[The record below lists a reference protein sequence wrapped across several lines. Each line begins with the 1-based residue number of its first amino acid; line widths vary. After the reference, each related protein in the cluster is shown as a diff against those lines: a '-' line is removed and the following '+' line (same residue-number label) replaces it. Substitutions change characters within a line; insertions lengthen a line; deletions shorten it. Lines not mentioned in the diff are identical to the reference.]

1 MENLLINDNQDIT
14 LTEKEVLEQAR
25 NSIRTIADNL
35 LKTKAYYNALAAN
48 AVMQYLKDKGLL
60 RGEIVNMHSS
70 SKMLVDFEIA
80 DIQLPNLYIDVRAVF
95 NENEIFIPKKH
106 FENKL
111 IPDIY
116 LIMKLDDDLTNGTL
130 LGFVEPAKINKQ
142 NQNDEY
148 YFVNKSILTP
158 PSKLAELIN
167 SLAMK
172 QQYVITESA
181 DLAIEKLIM
190 LYMDH
195 DIDDTKLEKLID
207 YLKNSVIAREKLV
220 EFENFERLSYMALQE
235 FKNLDVEN
243 NDFSKYLR
251 TLVATDEFAQFD
263 DKSDDLTELF
273 GAETTQPKGLFID
286 DAVPEEAVEDVSAE
300 EKTVVDEEDLPLTK
314 AVHDEIVHDEIVH
327 DEIPEAEP
335 AEEEIEAE
343 VFDDIE
349 ELAVPEEA
357 VEDVSAEEKTVV
369 DEEDLPLTKAVHDEI
384 VHDEI
389 VHDEIPEAEPAEE
402 EIEAEVFDDI
412 EELAVPEEN
421 SAQEVIEEHSEEAV
435 SEEDNTSV
443 LDEFDAFDAGDE
455 FDIPDELL
463 SDDEPETVEPA
474 EKTTGVTAEPENVQ
488 NIEEISPVVEETES
502 PVVEEAQEEIVV
514 SENIAENNE
523 PSVEPLDL
531 DALTVEPVID
541 EENIELPAV
550 DTAPEVN
557 AGPEVVEEHD
567 ETTITDEDIN
577 QNSENLTETLSSEDL
592 ELQLEEPAGENL
604 ETENIELE
612 PIEEITL
619 ETPENVTEDIITDSA
634 QEKEEPKEFDVAQAL
649 DLDTVNLDSDTVIG
663 LSEGIMD
670 VKDVE
675 DVQTTE
681 EPASEETLSADEL
694 DNIIFDTGDEP
705 QTSEPVVEDVSSPQ
719 EFEPVET
726 VTDEDVENAIAQ
738 SAAAE
743 DNKTGEEDKGH
754 SSDIDLL
761 MGMDNSS
768 DADNLSLEELLSM
781 ENDLSASEEPQG
793 AFHFADSDDED
804 EHAQKETKKTT
815 AASAEE
821 LEMLEADLDE
831 DPEAVIEDTTPT
843 IEDIE
848 GDEDLSNFA
857 FAVDSKSQGNS
868 KKILIPV
875 AALVTVLG
883 LAGAG
888 AWYFLSH
895 GKSAG
900 TTVDVDKIGTGS
912 SDIDL
917 NTTSPAPV
925 KDTLTA
931 DIPVK
936 GNVTPAA
943 APVKKA
949 EDKTKAPAAKTP
961 AAAVKTAGAQT
972 PAQPAEAAAP
982 EPLTIQKIKK
992 DFSQPNTYLS
1002 VSKIVWDV
1010 PEYLTYNDDFNTY
1023 LQTLGSTLK
1032 LNLSSDLLLISEN
1045 TVFDKVKV
1053 MIELKD
1059 SGKKYSAEIAEGCG
1073 TQVVDD
1079 LVLQSVKNTLNLLKP
1094 PVNSL
1099 ETADEQLFITIYL

>member
-1 MENLLINDNQDIT
+1 MENLLIADNQDIT
-14 LTEKEVLEQAR
+14 LTEKEVLEESQ
-25 NSIRTIADNL
+25 NSVRTIADNL

-95 NENEIFIPKKH
+95 DENEIFIPKKH

-111 IPDIY
+111 VPDIY

-158 PSKLAELIN
+158 PSKLTELIN
-167 SLAMK
+167 SFALM
-172 QQYVITESA
+172 QQYVISESA
-181 DLAIEKLIM
+181 ELVIEKLIM

-207 YLKNSVIAREKLV
+207 YLKNSVIAREKLI

-243 NDFSKYLR
+243 NDFSKYIR

-263 DKSDDLTELF
+263 DKSDDLSELF
-273 GAETTQPKGLFID
+273 GDETSQPKGLFVD
-286 DAVPEEAVEDVSAE
+286 DVVEAVPMDEPAVEEVPAE
-300 EKTVVDEEDLPLTK
+300 EKTIVDEEDLPLTK
-314 AVHDEIVHDEIVH
+314 AVHDEIAHDEVQ
-327 DEIPEAEP
+327 EP
-335 AEEEIEAE
+335 
-343 VFDDIE
+343 V
-349 ELAVPEEA
+349 
-357 VEDVSAEEKTVV
+357 
-369 DEEDLPLTKAVHDEI
+369 
-384 VHDEI
+384 
-389 VHDEIPEAEPAEE
+389 EE

-421 SAQEVIEEHSEEAV
+421 SAEVIEDTLEAAADSV
-435 SEEDNTSV
+435 SEEGDTSV
-443 LDEFDAFDAGDE
+443 FDEFDAFDAGDE

-463 SDDEPETVEPA
+463 AEEEQPAAVEETHD
-474 EKTTGVTAEPENVQ
+474 VTQEPENAPD
-488 NIEEISPVVEETES
+488 IEEISPVVD
-502 PVVEEAQEEIVV
+502 EAEVAADEVTEEIVSDETIASGETSV
-514 SENIAENNE
+514 ETLDPDTLIVEPAIEEENIELSAIDAEPATAIEEENIELSAIDAE
-523 PSVEPLDL
+523 PATAIE
-531 DALTVEPVID
+531 

-550 DTAPEVN
+550 ETEPEMTIEEEP
-557 AGPEVVEEHD
+557 ATEDIVEPD
-567 ETTITDEDIN
+567 ETVITDEDIN
-577 QNSENLTETLSSEDL
+577 QNSENLTESLNSEDL
-592 ELQLEEPAGENL
+592 ELQLDEPVSENL

-612 PIEEITL
+612 PIEEISL

-634 QEKEEPKEFDVAQAL
+634 HEKEEPKELDVAQAL

-675 DVQTTE
+675 DVQTG
-681 EPASEETLSADEL
+681 EPAPEETLSADEL
-694 DNIIFDTGDEP
+694 DNIVFDTENTEEEP
-705 QTSEPVVEDVSSPQ
+705 QTPEAPSEESVSAMQ

-738 SAAAE
+738 SQA
-743 DNKTGEEDKGH
+743 NEDKKEEH

-781 ENDLSASEEPQG
+781 ENDLSASDDPHS
-793 AFHFADSDDED
+793 AFHFSDSEDED
-804 EHAQKETKKTT
+804 EHGDAKNATKTV

-821 LEMLEADLDE
+821 LEMLAADLD
-831 DPEAVIEDTTPT
+831 DGPEAVIQDNTPKVEDT
-843 IEDIE
+843 ED
-848 GDEDLSNFA
+848 DEDLSNFA
-857 FAVDSKSQGNS
+857 FAVDSRAQGNNA

-895 GKSAG
+895 GKSAAG
-900 TTVDVDKIGTGS
+900 TGSIDVDNIGTGGA
-912 SDIDL
+912 DIDL
-917 NTTSPAPV
+917 NNVVTPENPPV
-925 KDTLTA
+925 A
-931 DIPVK
+931 DIK
-936 GNVTPAA
+936 LPAETA
-943 APVKKA
+943 AKPAVPQAKKA
-949 EDKTKAPAAKTP
+949 EDKKVPP
-961 AAAVKTAGAQT
+961 SAV
-972 PAQPAEAAAP
+972 PEAQPASTENNAEAAAP

-1045 TVFDKVKV
+1045 TVFNKVKV
-1053 MIELKD
+1053 KIELKD
-1059 SGKKYSAEIAEGCG
+1059 SGKKYSAELAEGCG

-1099 ETADEQLFITIYL
+1099 ETADEELFITIYL

>member
-1 MENLLINDNQDIT
+1 MENLLIADNQDIT
-14 LTEKEVLEQAR
+14 LTEKEVLEESQ
-25 NSIRTIADNL
+25 NSVRTIADNL

-95 NENEIFIPKKH
+95 DENEIFIPKKH

-111 IPDIY
+111 VPDIY

-158 PSKLAELIN
+158 PSKLTELIN
-167 SLAMK
+167 SFALM
-172 QQYVITESA
+172 QQYVISESA
-181 DLAIEKLIM
+181 ELVIEKLIM

-207 YLKNSVIAREKLV
+207 YLKNSVIAREKLI

-243 NDFSKYLR
+243 NDFSKYIR

-263 DKSDDLTELF
+263 DKSDDLSELF
-273 GAETTQPKGLFID
+273 GDETSQPKGLFVD
-286 DAVPEEAVEDVSAE
+286 DVVEAVPMDEPAVEEVPAE
-300 EKTVVDEEDLPLTK
+300 EKTIVDEEDLPLTK
-314 AVHDEIVHDEIVH
+314 AVHDEIAHDEVQ
-327 DEIPEAEP
+327 EP
-335 AEEEIEAE
+335 
-343 VFDDIE
+343 V
-349 ELAVPEEA
+349 
-357 VEDVSAEEKTVV
+357 
-369 DEEDLPLTKAVHDEI
+369 
-384 VHDEI
+384 
-389 VHDEIPEAEPAEE
+389 EE

-421 SAQEVIEEHSEEAV
+421 SAEVIEDTLEAAADSV
-435 SEEDNTSV
+435 SEEGDTSV
-443 LDEFDAFDAGDE
+443 FDEFDAFDAGDE

-463 SDDEPETVEPA
+463 AEEEQPAAVEETHD
-474 EKTTGVTAEPENVQ
+474 VTQEPENAPD
-488 NIEEISPVVEETES
+488 IEEISPVVD
-502 PVVEEAQEEIVV
+502 EAEVAADEVTEEIVSDETIASGETSV
-514 SENIAENNE
+514 ETLDPDTLIVEPAIEEENIELSAIDAEPATAIEEENIELSAIDAE
-523 PSVEPLDL
+523 PATAIEEENIELSAIDAEP
-531 DALTVEPVID
+531 ATAIE

-550 DTAPEVN
+550 ETEPEMTIEEEP
-557 AGPEVVEEHD
+557 ATEDIVEPD
-567 ETTITDEDIN
+567 ETVITDEDIN
-577 QNSENLTETLSSEDL
+577 QNSENLTESLNSEDL
-592 ELQLEEPAGENL
+592 ELQLDEPVSENL

-612 PIEEITL
+612 PIEEISL

-634 QEKEEPKEFDVAQAL
+634 HEKEEPKELDVAQAL

-675 DVQTTE
+675 DVQTG
-681 EPASEETLSADEL
+681 EPAPEETLSADEL
-694 DNIIFDTGDEP
+694 DNIVFDTENTEEEP
-705 QTSEPVVEDVSSPQ
+705 QTPEAPSEESVSAMQ

-738 SAAAE
+738 SQA
-743 DNKTGEEDKGH
+743 NEDKKEEH

-781 ENDLSASEEPQG
+781 ENDLSASDDPHS
-793 AFHFADSDDED
+793 AFHFSDSEDED
-804 EHAQKETKKTT
+804 EHGDAKNATKTV

-821 LEMLEADLDE
+821 LEMLAADLD
-831 DPEAVIEDTTPT
+831 DGPEAVIQDNTPKVEDT
-843 IEDIE
+843 ED
-848 GDEDLSNFA
+848 DEDLSNFA
-857 FAVDSKSQGNS
+857 FAVDSRAQGNNA

-895 GKSAG
+895 GKSAAG
-900 TTVDVDKIGTGS
+900 TGSIDVDNIGTGGA
-912 SDIDL
+912 DIDL
-917 NTTSPAPV
+917 NNVVTPENPPV
-925 KDTLTA
+925 A
-931 DIPVK
+931 DIK
-936 GNVTPAA
+936 LPAETA
-943 APVKKA
+943 AKPAVPQAKKA
-949 EDKTKAPAAKTP
+949 EDKKVPP
-961 AAAVKTAGAQT
+961 SAV
-972 PAQPAEAAAP
+972 PEAQPASTENNAEAAAP

-1045 TVFDKVKV
+1045 TVFNKVKV
-1053 MIELKD
+1053 KIELKD
-1059 SGKKYSAEIAEGCG
+1059 SGKKYSAELAEGCG

-1099 ETADEQLFITIYL
+1099 ETADEELFITIYL

>member
-1 MENLLINDNQDIT
+1 MENLLIADNQDIT
-14 LTEKEVLEQAR
+14 LTEKEVLEESQ
-25 NSIRTIADNL
+25 NSVRTIADNL

-95 NENEIFIPKKH
+95 DENEIFIPKKH

-130 LGFVEPAKINKQ
+130 LGFVEPAKINKK

-158 PSKLAELIN
+158 PSKLTELIN
-167 SLAMK
+167 SFALK
-172 QQYVITESA
+172 QQYVISESA
-181 DLAIEKLIM
+181 ELVIEKLIM

-207 YLKNSVIAREKLV
+207 YLKNSVIAREKLI

-243 NDFSKYLR
+243 NDFSKYIR

-263 DKSDDLTELF
+263 DKSDDLSELF
-273 GAETTQPKGLFID
+273 GDETSQPKGLFVD
-286 DAVPEEAVEDVSAE
+286 DVVEAVPMDEPAVEEVPAE
-300 EKTVVDEEDLPLTK
+300 EKTIVDEEDLPLTK
-314 AVHDEIVHDEIVH
+314 AVHDEIAHDEVQ
-327 DEIPEAEP
+327 EP
-335 AEEEIEAE
+335 
-343 VFDDIE
+343 V
-349 ELAVPEEA
+349 
-357 VEDVSAEEKTVV
+357 
-369 DEEDLPLTKAVHDEI
+369 
-384 VHDEI
+384 
-389 VHDEIPEAEPAEE
+389 EE

-421 SAQEVIEEHSEEAV
+421 SAEVIEDTLEAAADSV
-435 SEEDNTSV
+435 SEEGDTSV
-443 LDEFDAFDAGDE
+443 FDEFDAFEAGDE

-463 SDDEPETVEPA
+463 AEEEQPAAVEETHD
-474 EKTTGVTAEPENVQ
+474 VTQEPENAPD
-488 NIEEISPVVEETES
+488 IEEISPVVD
-502 PVVEEAQEEIVV
+502 EAEVAADEVTEEIV
-514 SENIAENNE
+514 SDETIASGET
-523 PSVEPLDL
+523 SVETLDPDTL
-531 DALTVEPVID
+531 IVEPAIE
-541 EENIELPAV
+541 EENIELSAIDAEPA
-550 DTAPEVN
+550 TAIEEENIELSAIDAEPATAIEEENIELSAVETEPEMTIEEEP
-557 AGPEVVEEHD
+557 ATEDIVEPD
-567 ETTITDEDIN
+567 ETVITDEDIN
-577 QNSENLTETLSSEDL
+577 QNSENLTESLNSEDL
-592 ELQLEEPAGENL
+592 ELQLDEPVSENL

-612 PIEEITL
+612 PIEEISL

-634 QEKEEPKEFDVAQAL
+634 HEKEEPKELDVARAL

-675 DVQTTE
+675 DVQTG
-681 EPASEETLSADEL
+681 EPAPEETLSADEL
-694 DNIIFDTGDEP
+694 DNIVFDTENTEEEP
-705 QTSEPVVEDVSSPQ
+705 QTPEAPSEESVSAMQ

-738 SAAAE
+738 SQA
-743 DNKTGEEDKGH
+743 NEDKKEEH

-781 ENDLSASEEPQG
+781 ENDLSASDDPHS
-793 AFHFADSDDED
+793 AFHFSDSEDED
-804 EHAQKETKKTT
+804 EHGDAKNATKTV

-821 LEMLEADLDE
+821 LEMLAADLD
-831 DPEAVIEDTTPT
+831 DGPEAVIQDNTPKVEDT
-843 IEDIE
+843 ED
-848 GDEDLSNFA
+848 DEDLSNFA
-857 FAVDSKSQGNS
+857 FAVDSRAQGNNA

-895 GKSAG
+895 GKSVAG
-900 TTVDVDKIGTGS
+900 TGSIDVDNIGTGGA
-912 SDIDL
+912 DIDL
-917 NTTSPAPV
+917 NNVVTPENPPV
-925 KDTLTA
+925 A
-931 DIPVK
+931 DIK
-936 GNVTPAA
+936 LPAETA
-943 APVKKA
+943 AKPAVPQAKKA
-949 EDKTKAPAAKTP
+949 EDKKVPP
-961 AAAVKTAGAQT
+961 SAV
-972 PAQPAEAAAP
+972 PEAQPASTENNAEAAAP

-1045 TVFDKVKV
+1045 TVFNKVKV
-1053 MIELKD
+1053 KIELKD
-1059 SGKKYSAEIAEGCG
+1059 SGKKYSAELAEGCG

-1099 ETADEQLFITIYL
+1099 ETADEELFITIYL

>member
-314 AVHDEIVHDEIVH
+314 AVHDEIVHDEI
-327 DEIPEAEP
+327 
-335 AEEEIEAE
+335 
-343 VFDDIE
+343 
-349 ELAVPEEA
+349 
-357 VEDVSAEEKTVV
+357 
-369 DEEDLPLTKAVHDEI
+369 
-384 VHDEI
+384 
-389 VHDEIPEAEPAEE
+389 PEAEPAEE

-523 PSVEPLDL
+523 PSVAPLDL

-761 MGMDNSS
+761 VGMDNSS

-821 LEMLEADLDE
+821 LEMLAADLDE
-831 DPEAVIEDTTPT
+831 DPEAVIDDTTPT

>member
-1 MENLLINDNQDIT
+1 MENLLIADNQDIT
-14 LTEKEVLEQAR
+14 LTEKEVLEESQ
-25 NSIRTIADNL
+25 NSVRTIADNL

-95 NENEIFIPKKH
+95 DENEIFIPKKH

-130 LGFVEPAKINKQ
+130 LGFVEPAKINKK

-158 PSKLAELIN
+158 PSKLTELIN
-167 SLAMK
+167 SFALK
-172 QQYVITESA
+172 QQYVISESA
-181 DLAIEKLIM
+181 ELVIEKLIM

-207 YLKNSVIAREKLV
+207 YLKNSVIAREKLI

-243 NDFSKYLR
+243 NDFSKYIR

-263 DKSDDLTELF
+263 DKSDDLSELF
-273 GAETTQPKGLFID
+273 GDETSQPKGLFVD
-286 DAVPEEAVEDVSAE
+286 DVVEAVPMDEPAVEEVPAE
-300 EKTVVDEEDLPLTK
+300 EKTIVDEEDLPLTK
-314 AVHDEIVHDEIVH
+314 AVHDEIAHDEVQ
-327 DEIPEAEP
+327 EP
-335 AEEEIEAE
+335 
-343 VFDDIE
+343 V
-349 ELAVPEEA
+349 
-357 VEDVSAEEKTVV
+357 
-369 DEEDLPLTKAVHDEI
+369 
-384 VHDEI
+384 
-389 VHDEIPEAEPAEE
+389 EE

-421 SAQEVIEEHSEEAV
+421 SAEVIEDTLEAAADSV
-435 SEEDNTSV
+435 SEEGDTSV
-443 LDEFDAFDAGDE
+443 FDEFDAFEAGDE

-463 SDDEPETVEPA
+463 AEEEQPAAVEETHD
-474 EKTTGVTAEPENVQ
+474 VTQEPENAPD
-488 NIEEISPVVEETES
+488 IEEISPVVD
-502 PVVEEAQEEIVV
+502 EAEVAADEVTEEIVSDETIASGETSV
-514 SENIAENNE
+514 ETLDPDTLIVEPAIEEENIELSAIDAEPATAIE
-523 PSVEPLDL
+523 
-531 DALTVEPVID
+531 

-550 DTAPEVN
+550 ETEPEMTIEEEP
-557 AGPEVVEEHD
+557 ATEDIVEPD
-567 ETTITDEDIN
+567 ETVITDEDIN
-577 QNSENLTETLSSEDL
+577 QNSENLTESLNSEDL
-592 ELQLEEPAGENL
+592 ELQLDEPVSENL

-612 PIEEITL
+612 PIEEISL

-634 QEKEEPKEFDVAQAL
+634 HEKEEPKELDVAQAL

-675 DVQTTE
+675 DVQTG
-681 EPASEETLSADEL
+681 EPAPEETLSADEL
-694 DNIIFDTGDEP
+694 DNIVFDTENTEEEP
-705 QTSEPVVEDVSSPQ
+705 QTPEAPSEESVSAMQ

-738 SAAAE
+738 SQA
-743 DNKTGEEDKGH
+743 NEDKKEEH

-781 ENDLSASEEPQG
+781 ENDLSASDDPHS
-793 AFHFADSDDED
+793 AFHFSDSEDED
-804 EHAQKETKKTT
+804 EHGDAKNATKTV

-821 LEMLEADLDE
+821 LEMLAADLD
-831 DPEAVIEDTTPT
+831 DGPEAVIQDNTPKVEDT
-843 IEDIE
+843 ED
-848 GDEDLSNFA
+848 DEDLSNFA
-857 FAVDSKSQGNS
+857 FAVDSRAQGNNA

-895 GKSAG
+895 GKSAAG
-900 TTVDVDKIGTGS
+900 TGSIDVDNIGTGGA
-912 SDIDL
+912 DIDL
-917 NTTSPAPV
+917 NNVVTPENPPV
-925 KDTLTA
+925 A
-931 DIPVK
+931 DIK
-936 GNVTPAA
+936 LPAETA
-943 APVKKA
+943 AKPAVPQAKKA
-949 EDKTKAPAAKTP
+949 EDKKVPP
-961 AAAVKTAGAQT
+961 SAV
-972 PAQPAEAAAP
+972 PEAQPASTENNAEAAAP

-1045 TVFDKVKV
+1045 TVFNKVKV
-1053 MIELKD
+1053 KIELKD
-1059 SGKKYSAEIAEGCG
+1059 SGKKYSAELAEGCG

-1099 ETADEQLFITIYL
+1099 ETADEELFITIYL

>member
-1 MENLLINDNQDIT
+1 MENLLIADNQDIT
-14 LTEKEVLEQAR
+14 LTEKEVLEESQ
-25 NSIRTIADNL
+25 NSVRTIADNL

-95 NENEIFIPKKH
+95 DENEIFIPKKH

-111 IPDIY
+111 VPDIY

-158 PSKLAELIN
+158 PSKLTELIN
-167 SLAMK
+167 SFALK
-172 QQYVITESA
+172 QQYVISESA
-181 DLAIEKLIM
+181 ELAIEKLIM

-207 YLKNSVIAREKLV
+207 YLKNSVIAREKLI

-243 NDFSKYLR
+243 NDFSKYIR

-263 DKSDDLTELF
+263 DKSDDLSELF
-273 GAETTQPKGLFID
+273 GDETSQPKGLFVD
-286 DAVPEEAVEDVSAE
+286 DVVEAVPMDEPAVEEVPAE
-300 EKTVVDEEDLPLTK
+300 EKTIVDEEDLPLTK
-314 AVHDEIVHDEIVH
+314 AVHDEIAHDEVQ
-327 DEIPEAEP
+327 EP
-335 AEEEIEAE
+335 
-343 VFDDIE
+343 V
-349 ELAVPEEA
+349 
-357 VEDVSAEEKTVV
+357 
-369 DEEDLPLTKAVHDEI
+369 
-384 VHDEI
+384 
-389 VHDEIPEAEPAEE
+389 EE

-421 SAQEVIEEHSEEAV
+421 SAEVIEDTLEAAADSV
-435 SEEDNTSV
+435 SEEGDTSV
-443 LDEFDAFDAGDE
+443 LDEFDAFEAGDE

-463 SDDEPETVEPA
+463 AEEEQPAAVEETHD
-474 EKTTGVTAEPENVQ
+474 VTQEPENAPD
-488 NIEEISPVVEETES
+488 IEEISPVVD
-502 PVVEEAQEEIVV
+502 EAEVAADEVTEEIVSDETIASGETSV
-514 SENIAENNE
+514 ETLDPDTLIVEPAIEEENIELSAIDAEPAMAIE
-523 PSVEPLDL
+523 
-531 DALTVEPVID
+531 

-550 DTAPEVN
+550 ETEPEMTIEEEP
-557 AGPEVVEEHD
+557 ATEDIVEPD
-567 ETTITDEDIN
+567 ETVITDEDIN
-577 QNSENLTETLSSEDL
+577 QNSENLTESLNSEDL
-592 ELQLEEPAGENL
+592 ELQLDEPVSENL

-612 PIEEITL
+612 PIEEISL

-634 QEKEEPKEFDVAQAL
+634 HEKEEPKELDVAQAL

-675 DVQTTE
+675 DVQTG
-681 EPASEETLSADEL
+681 EPAPEETLSADEL
-694 DNIIFDTGDEP
+694 DNIVFDTENTEEEP
-705 QTSEPVVEDVSSPQ
+705 QTPEAPSEESVSAMQ

-738 SAAAE
+738 SQA
-743 DNKTGEEDKGH
+743 NEDKKEEH

-781 ENDLSASEEPQG
+781 ENDLSASDDPHS
-793 AFHFADSDDED
+793 AFHFSDSEDED
-804 EHAQKETKKTT
+804 EHGDAKNATKTV

-821 LEMLEADLDE
+821 LEMLAADLDD
-831 DPEAVIEDTTPT
+831 DPEAVIQDNTPKVEDT
-843 IEDIE
+843 ED
-848 GDEDLSNFA
+848 DEDLSNFA
-857 FAVDSKSQGNS
+857 FAVDSRAQGNNA

-895 GKSAG
+895 GKSAAG
-900 TTVDVDKIGTGS
+900 TGSIDVDNIGTGGA
-912 SDIDL
+912 DIDL
-917 NTTSPAPV
+917 NNVVTPENPPV
-925 KDTLTA
+925 A
-931 DIPVK
+931 DIK
-936 GNVTPAA
+936 LPAETA
-943 APVKKA
+943 AKPAVPQAKKA
-949 EDKTKAPAAKTP
+949 EDKKVPP
-961 AAAVKTAGAQT
+961 SAV
-972 PAQPAEAAAP
+972 PEAQPASTENNAEAAAP

-1045 TVFDKVKV
+1045 TVFNKVKV
-1053 MIELKD
+1053 KIELKD
-1059 SGKKYSAEIAEGCG
+1059 SGKKYSAELAEGCG

-1099 ETADEQLFITIYL
+1099 ETADEELFITIYL

>member
-1 MENLLINDNQDIT
+1 MENLLIADNQDIT
-14 LTEKEVLEQAR
+14 LTEKEVLEESQ
-25 NSIRTIADNL
+25 NSVRTIADNL

-95 NENEIFIPKKH
+95 DENEIFIPKKH

-111 IPDIY
+111 VPDIY

-158 PSKLAELIN
+158 PSKLTELIN
-167 SLAMK
+167 SFALK
-172 QQYVITESA
+172 QQYVISESA
-181 DLAIEKLIM
+181 ELVIEKLIM

-207 YLKNSVIAREKLV
+207 YLKNSVIAREKLI

-243 NDFSKYLR
+243 NDFSKYIR

-263 DKSDDLTELF
+263 DKSDDLSELF
-273 GAETTQPKGLFID
+273 GDETSQPKGLFVD
-286 DAVPEEAVEDVSAE
+286 DVVEAVPMDEPAVEEVPAE
-300 EKTVVDEEDLPLTK
+300 EKTIVDEEDLPLTK
-314 AVHDEIVHDEIVH
+314 AVHDEIAHDEVQ
-327 DEIPEAEP
+327 EP
-335 AEEEIEAE
+335 
-343 VFDDIE
+343 V
-349 ELAVPEEA
+349 
-357 VEDVSAEEKTVV
+357 
-369 DEEDLPLTKAVHDEI
+369 
-384 VHDEI
+384 
-389 VHDEIPEAEPAEE
+389 EE

-421 SAQEVIEEHSEEAV
+421 SAEVIEDTLEAAADSV
-435 SEEDNTSV
+435 SEEGDTSV
-443 LDEFDAFDAGDE
+443 LDEFDAFEAGDE

-463 SDDEPETVEPA
+463 AEEEQPAAVEETHD
-474 EKTTGVTAEPENVQ
+474 VTQEPENAPD
-488 NIEEISPVVEETES
+488 IEEISPVVD
-502 PVVEEAQEEIVV
+502 EAEVAADEVTEEIVSDETIASGETSV
-514 SENIAENNE
+514 ETLDPDTLIVEPAIEEENIELSAIDAEPAMAIE
-523 PSVEPLDL
+523 
-531 DALTVEPVID
+531 

-550 DTAPEVN
+550 ETEPEMTIEEEP
-557 AGPEVVEEHD
+557 ATEDIVEPD
-567 ETTITDEDIN
+567 ETVITDEDIN
-577 QNSENLTETLSSEDL
+577 QNSENLTESLNSEDL
-592 ELQLEEPAGENL
+592 ELQLDEPVSENL

-612 PIEEITL
+612 PIEEISL

-634 QEKEEPKEFDVAQAL
+634 HEKEEPKELDVAQAL

-675 DVQTTE
+675 DVQTG
-681 EPASEETLSADEL
+681 EPAPEETLSADEL
-694 DNIIFDTGDEP
+694 DNIVFDTENTEEEP
-705 QTSEPVVEDVSSPQ
+705 QTPEAPSEESVSAMQ

-738 SAAAE
+738 SQA
-743 DNKTGEEDKGH
+743 NEDKKEEH

-781 ENDLSASEEPQG
+781 ENDLSASDDPHS
-793 AFHFADSDDED
+793 AFHFSDSEDED
-804 EHAQKETKKTT
+804 EHGDAKNATKTV

-821 LEMLEADLDE
+821 LEMLAADLD
-831 DPEAVIEDTTPT
+831 DGPEAVIQDNTPKVEDT
-843 IEDIE
+843 ED
-848 GDEDLSNFA
+848 DEDLSNFA
-857 FAVDSKSQGNS
+857 FAVDSRAQGNNA

-895 GKSAG
+895 GKSAAG
-900 TTVDVDKIGTGS
+900 TGSIDVDNIGTGGA
-912 SDIDL
+912 DIDL
-917 NTTSPAPV
+917 NNVVTPENPPV
-925 KDTLTA
+925 A
-931 DIPVK
+931 DIK
-936 GNVTPAA
+936 LPAETA
-943 APVKKA
+943 AKPAVPQAKKA
-949 EDKTKAPAAKTP
+949 EDKKVPP
-961 AAAVKTAGAQT
+961 SAV
-972 PAQPAEAAAP
+972 PEAQPASTENNAEAAAP

-1045 TVFDKVKV
+1045 TVFNKVKV
-1053 MIELKD
+1053 KIELKD
-1059 SGKKYSAEIAEGCG
+1059 SGKKYSAELAEGCG

-1099 ETADEQLFITIYL
+1099 ETADEELFITIYL

>member
-1 MENLLINDNQDIT
+1 MENLLIADNQDIT
-14 LTEKEVLEQAR
+14 LTEKEVLEESQ
-25 NSIRTIADNL
+25 NSVRTIADNL

-95 NENEIFIPKKH
+95 DENEIFIPKKH

-111 IPDIY
+111 VPDIY

-158 PSKLAELIN
+158 PSKLTELIN
-167 SLAMK
+167 SFALK
-172 QQYVITESA
+172 QQYVISESA
-181 DLAIEKLIM
+181 ELAIEKLIM

-207 YLKNSVIAREKLV
+207 YLKNSVIAREKLI

-243 NDFSKYLR
+243 NDFSKYIR

-263 DKSDDLTELF
+263 DKSDDLSELF
-273 GAETTQPKGLFID
+273 GDETSQPKGLFVD
-286 DAVPEEAVEDVSAE
+286 DVVEAVPMDEPAVEEVPAE
-300 EKTVVDEEDLPLTK
+300 EKTIVDEEDLPLTK
-314 AVHDEIVHDEIVH
+314 AVHDEIAHDEVQ
-327 DEIPEAEP
+327 EP
-335 AEEEIEAE
+335 VEEEIEAE

-349 ELAVPEEA
+349 ELTVPE
-357 VEDVSAEEKTVV
+357 D
-369 DEEDLPLTKAVHDEI
+369 
-384 VHDEI
+384 
-389 VHDEIPEAEPAEE
+389 
-402 EIEAEVFDDI
+402 
-412 EELAVPEEN
+412 N
-421 SAQEVIEEHSEEAV
+421 SAEVIEDTLEAAADSV
-435 SEEDNTSV
+435 SEEGDTSV
-443 LDEFDAFDAGDE
+443 LDEFDAFEAGDE

-463 SDDEPETVEPA
+463 AEEEQPAAVEETHD
-474 EKTTGVTAEPENVQ
+474 VTQEPENAPD
-488 NIEEISPVVEETES
+488 IEEISPVVD
-502 PVVEEAQEEIVV
+502 EAEVAADEVTEEIVSDETIASGETSV
-514 SENIAENNE
+514 ETLDPDTLIVEPAIEEENIELSAIDAEPATAIEEENIELSAIDAE
-523 PSVEPLDL
+523 PATAIE
-531 DALTVEPVID
+531 

-550 DTAPEVN
+550 ETEPEMTIEEEP
-557 AGPEVVEEHD
+557 ATEDIVEPD
-567 ETTITDEDIN
+567 ETVITDEDIN
-577 QNSENLTETLSSEDL
+577 QNSENLTESLNSEDL
-592 ELQLEEPAGENL
+592 ELQLDEPVSENL

-612 PIEEITL
+612 PIEEISL

-634 QEKEEPKEFDVAQAL
+634 HEKEEPKELDVAQAL

-675 DVQTTE
+675 DVQTG
-681 EPASEETLSADEL
+681 EPAPEETLSADEL
-694 DNIIFDTGDEP
+694 DNIVFDTENTEEEP
-705 QTSEPVVEDVSSPQ
+705 QTPEAPSEESVSAMQ

-738 SAAAE
+738 SQA
-743 DNKTGEEDKGH
+743 NEDKKEEH

-781 ENDLSASEEPQG
+781 ENDLSASDDPHS
-793 AFHFADSDDED
+793 AFHFSDSEDED
-804 EHAQKETKKTT
+804 EHGDAKNATKTV

-821 LEMLEADLDE
+821 LEMLAADLD
-831 DPEAVIEDTTPT
+831 DGPEAVIQDNTPKVEDT
-843 IEDIE
+843 ED
-848 GDEDLSNFA
+848 DEDLSNFA
-857 FAVDSKSQGNS
+857 FAVDSRAQGNNA
-868 KKILIPV
+868 KKMLIPV

-895 GKSAG
+895 GKSAAG
-900 TTVDVDKIGTGS
+900 TGSIDVDNIGTGGA
-912 SDIDL
+912 DIDL
-917 NTTSPAPV
+917 NNVVTPENPPV
-925 KDTLTA
+925 A
-931 DIPVK
+931 DIK
-936 GNVTPAA
+936 LPAETA
-943 APVKKA
+943 AKPAVPQAKKA
-949 EDKTKAPAAKTP
+949 EDKKVPP
-961 AAAVKTAGAQT
+961 SAV
-972 PAQPAEAAAP
+972 PEAQPASTENNAEAAAP

-1045 TVFDKVKV
+1045 TVFNKVKV
-1053 MIELKD
+1053 KIELKD
-1059 SGKKYSAEIAEGCG
+1059 SGKKYSAELAEGCG

-1099 ETADEQLFITIYL
+1099 ETADEELFITIYL

>member
-314 AVHDEIVHDEIVH
+314 AVHDEI
-327 DEIPEAEP
+327 
-335 AEEEIEAE
+335 
-343 VFDDIE
+343 
-349 ELAVPEEA
+349 
-357 VEDVSAEEKTVV
+357 
-369 DEEDLPLTKAVHDEI
+369 VHDEI

-821 LEMLEADLDE
+821 LEMLAADLDE

>member
-1 MENLLINDNQDIT
+1 MENLLIADNQDIT
-14 LTEKEVLEQAR
+14 LTEKEVLEESQ
-25 NSIRTIADNL
+25 NSVRTIADNL

-95 NENEIFIPKKH
+95 DENEIFIPKKH

-111 IPDIY
+111 VPDIY

-158 PSKLAELIN
+158 PSKLTELIN
-167 SLAMK
+167 SFALK
-172 QQYVITESA
+172 QQYVISESA
-181 DLAIEKLIM
+181 ELAIEKLIM

-207 YLKNSVIAREKLV
+207 YLKNSVIAREKLI

-243 NDFSKYLR
+243 NDFSKYIR

-263 DKSDDLTELF
+263 DKSDDLSELF
-273 GAETTQPKGLFID
+273 GDETSQPKGLFVD
-286 DAVPEEAVEDVSAE
+286 DVVEAVPMDEPAVEEVPAE
-300 EKTVVDEEDLPLTK
+300 EKTIVDEEDLPLTK
-314 AVHDEIVHDEIVH
+314 AVHDEIAHDEVQ
-327 DEIPEAEP
+327 EP
-335 AEEEIEAE
+335 
-343 VFDDIE
+343 V
-349 ELAVPEEA
+349 
-357 VEDVSAEEKTVV
+357 
-369 DEEDLPLTKAVHDEI
+369 
-384 VHDEI
+384 
-389 VHDEIPEAEPAEE
+389 EE

-421 SAQEVIEEHSEEAV
+421 SAEVIEDTLEAAADSV
-435 SEEDNTSV
+435 SEEGDTSV
-443 LDEFDAFDAGDE
+443 LDEFDAFEAGDE

-463 SDDEPETVEPA
+463 AEEEQPAAVEETHD
-474 EKTTGVTAEPENVQ
+474 VTQEPENAPD
-488 NIEEISPVVEETES
+488 IEEISPVVD
-502 PVVEEAQEEIVV
+502 EAEVAADEVTEEIVSDETIASGETSV
-514 SENIAENNE
+514 ETLDPDTLIVEPAIEEENIELSAIDAEPAMAIE
-523 PSVEPLDL
+523 
-531 DALTVEPVID
+531 

-550 DTAPEVN
+550 ETEPEMTIEEEP
-557 AGPEVVEEHD
+557 ATEDIVEPD
-567 ETTITDEDIN
+567 ETVITDEDIN
-577 QNSENLTETLSSEDL
+577 QNSENLTESLNSEDL
-592 ELQLEEPAGENL
+592 ELQLDEPVSENL

-612 PIEEITL
+612 PIEEISL

-634 QEKEEPKEFDVAQAL
+634 HEKEEPKELDVAQAL

-675 DVQTTE
+675 DVQTG
-681 EPASEETLSADEL
+681 EPAPEETLSADEL
-694 DNIIFDTGDEP
+694 DNIVFDTENTEEEP
-705 QTSEPVVEDVSSPQ
+705 QTPEAPSEESVSAMQ

-738 SAAAE
+738 SQA
-743 DNKTGEEDKGH
+743 NEDKKEEH

-781 ENDLSASEEPQG
+781 ENDLSASDDPHS
-793 AFHFADSDDED
+793 AFHFSDSEDED
-804 EHAQKETKKTT
+804 EHGDAKNATKTV

-821 LEMLEADLDE
+821 LEMLAADLD
-831 DPEAVIEDTTPT
+831 DGPEAVIQDNTPKVEDT
-843 IEDIE
+843 ED
-848 GDEDLSNFA
+848 DEDLSNFA
-857 FAVDSKSQGNS
+857 FAVDSRAQGNNA

-895 GKSAG
+895 GKSAAG
-900 TTVDVDKIGTGS
+900 TGSIDVDNIGTGGA
-912 SDIDL
+912 DIDL
-917 NTTSPAPV
+917 NNVVTPENPPV
-925 KDTLTA
+925 A
-931 DIPVK
+931 DIK
-936 GNVTPAA
+936 LPAETA
-943 APVKKA
+943 AKPAVPQAKKA
-949 EDKTKAPAAKTP
+949 EDKKVPP
-961 AAAVKTAGAQT
+961 SAV
-972 PAQPAEAAAP
+972 PEAQPASTENNAEAAAP

-1045 TVFDKVKV
+1045 TVFNKVKV
-1053 MIELKD
+1053 KIELKD
-1059 SGKKYSAEIAEGCG
+1059 SGKKYSAELAEGCG

-1099 ETADEQLFITIYL
+1099 ETADEELFITIYL

>member
-1 MENLLINDNQDIT
+1 MENLLIADNQDIT
-14 LTEKEVLEQAR
+14 LTEKEVLEESQ
-25 NSIRTIADNL
+25 NSVRTIADNL

-95 NENEIFIPKKH
+95 DENEIFIPKKH

-111 IPDIY
+111 VPDIY

-158 PSKLAELIN
+158 PSKLTELIN
-167 SLAMK
+167 SFALK
-172 QQYVITESA
+172 QQYVISESA
-181 DLAIEKLIM
+181 ELAIEKLIM

-207 YLKNSVIAREKLV
+207 YLKNSVIAREKLI

-243 NDFSKYLR
+243 NDFSKYIR

-263 DKSDDLTELF
+263 DKSDDLSELF
-273 GAETTQPKGLFID
+273 GDETSQPKGLFVD
-286 DAVPEEAVEDVSAE
+286 DSVEPVPLEEPVVEETPS
-300 EKTVVDEEDLPLTK
+300 EEDLPLTK
-314 AVHDEIVHDEIVH
+314 AVHDEIVSE
-327 DEIPEAEP
+327 EKTEP
-335 AEEEIEAE
+335 VEEEIEAE

-349 ELAVPEEA
+349 EL
-357 VEDVSAEEKTVV
+357 T
-369 DEEDLPLTKAVHDEI
+369 
-384 VHDEI
+384 
-389 VHDEIPEAEPAEE
+389 
-402 EIEAEVFDDI
+402 
-412 EELAVPEEN
+412 VPEEN
-421 SAQEVIEEHSEEAV
+421 SAEVIEDTLEEAAAD
-435 SEEDNTSV
+435 SLPEAENTSV

-463 SDDEPETVEPA
+463 AEEEPAAVDETSEVAQEPEFAPD
-474 EKTTGVTAEPENVQ
+474 TG
-488 NIEEISPVVEETES
+488 ES
-502 PVVEEAQEEIVV
+502 LPVVEEAELPAEDVHDEGEEILD
-514 SENIAENNE
+514 ENKE
-523 PSVEPLDL
+523 PVEETLEPE
-531 DALTVEPVID
+531 ALTVEPAVEEENIELSAID
-541 EENIELPAV
+541 VESVSSIEEENIELP
-550 DTAPEVN
+550 
-557 AGPEVVEEHD
+557 VVEIEPEMTIEEESVTEDIVEPD
-567 ETTITDEDIN
+567 ETVITDEDIN
-577 QNSENLTETLSSEDL
+577 QNSENLTEALNSEDL
-592 ELQLEEPAGENL
+592 ELQLDEPAGENL

-612 PIEEITL
+612 PIEEISL
-619 ETPENVTEDIITDSA
+619 DTPENVTEDIIADSA
-634 QEKEEPKEFDVAQAL
+634 QEKEEPKELDVAQAL

-681 EPASEETLSADEL
+681 PAPEETLSADEL
-694 DNIIFDTGDEP
+694 DNIVFDTENTEEEP
-705 QTSEPVVEDVSSPQ
+705 QTPEPAVEETTSSTQ

-738 SAAAE
+738 SQA
-743 DNKTGEEDKGH
+743 NEDKKEEH

-781 ENDLSASEEPQG
+781 ENDLSASDDPHS
-793 AFHFADSDDED
+793 AFHFSDSEDED
-804 EHAQKETKKTT
+804 EHEDAKNATKTV

-821 LEMLEADLDE
+821 LEMLAADLDD
-831 DPEAVIEDTTPT
+831 DPEAVIQDNTPKVEDT
-843 IEDIE
+843 ED
-848 GDEDLSNFA
+848 DEDLSNFA
-857 FAVDSKSQGNS
+857 FAVDSRAQGNNA
-868 KKILIPV
+868 KKMLIPV

-895 GKSAG
+895 GKSAAG
-900 TTVDVDKIGTGS
+900 TGSIDVDNIGTGGA
-912 SDIDL
+912 DIDL
-917 NTTSPAPV
+917 NNVVTPENPPV
-925 KDTLTA
+925 A
-931 DIPVK
+931 DIK
-936 GNVTPAA
+936 LPAETA
-943 APVKKA
+943 AKPAVPQAKKA
-949 EDKTKAPAAKTP
+949 EDKKVPP
-961 AAAVKTAGAQT
+961 SAV
-972 PAQPAEAAAP
+972 PEAQPASTENNAEAAAP

-1045 TVFDKVKV
+1045 TVFNKVRVK
-1053 MIELKD
+1053 IELKD
-1059 SGKKYSAEIAEGCG
+1059 SGKKYSAELAEGCG

-1099 ETADEQLFITIYL
+1099 ETADEELFITIYL

>member
-1 MENLLINDNQDIT
+1 MENLLIADNQDIT
-14 LTEKEVLEQAR
+14 LTEKEVLEESQ
-25 NSIRTIADNL
+25 NSVRTIADNL

-95 NENEIFIPKKH
+95 DENEIFIPKKH

-111 IPDIY
+111 VPDIY

-130 LGFVEPAKINKQ
+130 LGFVEPAKINKK

-158 PSKLAELIN
+158 PSKLTELIN
-167 SLAMK
+167 SFALK
-172 QQYVITESA
+172 QQYVISESA
-181 DLAIEKLIM
+181 ELAIEKLIM

-207 YLKNSVIAREKLV
+207 YLKNSVIAREKLI

-243 NDFSKYLR
+243 NDFSKYIR

-263 DKSDDLTELF
+263 DKSDDLSELF
-273 GAETTQPKGLFID
+273 GDETSQPKGLFVD
-286 DAVPEEAVEDVSAE
+286 DVVEAVPMDEPAVEEVPAE
-300 EKTVVDEEDLPLTK
+300 EKTIVDEEDLPLTK
-314 AVHDEIVHDEIVH
+314 AVHDEIAHDEVQ
-327 DEIPEAEP
+327 EP
-335 AEEEIEAE
+335 VEEEIEAE

-349 ELAVPEEA
+349 ELTVPE
-357 VEDVSAEEKTVV
+357 D
-369 DEEDLPLTKAVHDEI
+369 
-384 VHDEI
+384 
-389 VHDEIPEAEPAEE
+389 
-402 EIEAEVFDDI
+402 
-412 EELAVPEEN
+412 N
-421 SAQEVIEEHSEEAV
+421 SAEVIEDTLEAAADSV
-435 SEEDNTSV
+435 SEEGDTSV
-443 LDEFDAFDAGDE
+443 FDEFDAFEAGDE

-463 SDDEPETVEPA
+463 AEEEQPAAVEETHD
-474 EKTTGVTAEPENVQ
+474 VTQEPENAPD
-488 NIEEISPVVEETES
+488 IEEISPVVD
-502 PVVEEAQEEIVV
+502 EAEVAADEVTEEIVSDETIASGETSV
-514 SENIAENNE
+514 ETLDPDTLIVEPAIEEENIELSAIDAEPATAIEEENIELSAIDAE
-523 PSVEPLDL
+523 PATAIE
-531 DALTVEPVID
+531 

-550 DTAPEVN
+550 ETEPEMTIEEEP
-557 AGPEVVEEHD
+557 ATEDIVEPD
-567 ETTITDEDIN
+567 ETVITDEDIN
-577 QNSENLTETLSSEDL
+577 QNSENLTESLNSEDL
-592 ELQLEEPAGENL
+592 ELQLDEPVSENL

-612 PIEEITL
+612 PIEEISL

-634 QEKEEPKEFDVAQAL
+634 HEKEEPKELDVAQAL

-675 DVQTTE
+675 DVQTG
-681 EPASEETLSADEL
+681 EPAPEETLSADEL
-694 DNIIFDTGDEP
+694 DNIVFDTENTEEEP
-705 QTSEPVVEDVSSPQ
+705 QTPEAPSEESVSAMQ

-738 SAAAE
+738 SQA
-743 DNKTGEEDKGH
+743 NEDKKEEH

-781 ENDLSASEEPQG
+781 ENDLSASDDPHS
-793 AFHFADSDDED
+793 AFHFSDSEDED
-804 EHAQKETKKTT
+804 EHGDAKNATKTV

-821 LEMLEADLDE
+821 LEMLAADLD
-831 DPEAVIEDTTPT
+831 DGPEAVIQDNTPKVEDT
-843 IEDIE
+843 ED
-848 GDEDLSNFA
+848 DEDLSNFA
-857 FAVDSKSQGNS
+857 FAVDSRAQGNNA

-895 GKSAG
+895 GKSAAG
-900 TTVDVDKIGTGS
+900 TGSIDVDNIGTGGA
-912 SDIDL
+912 DIDL
-917 NTTSPAPV
+917 NNVVTPENPPV
-925 KDTLTA
+925 A
-931 DIPVK
+931 DIK
-936 GNVTPAA
+936 LPAETA
-943 APVKKA
+943 AKPAVPQAKKA
-949 EDKTKAPAAKTP
+949 EDKKVPP
-961 AAAVKTAGAQT
+961 SAV
-972 PAQPAEAAAP
+972 PEAQPASTENNAEAAAP

-1045 TVFDKVKV
+1045 TVFNKVKV
-1053 MIELKD
+1053 KIELKD
-1059 SGKKYSAEIAEGCG
+1059 SGKKYSAELAEGCG

-1099 ETADEQLFITIYL
+1099 ETADEELFITIYL

>member
-1 MENLLINDNQDIT
+1 MENLLIADNQDIT
-14 LTEKEVLEQAR
+14 LTEKEVLEESQ
-25 NSIRTIADNL
+25 NSVRTIADNL

-95 NENEIFIPKKH
+95 DENEIFIPKKH

-130 LGFVEPAKINKQ
+130 LGFVEPAKINKK

-158 PSKLAELIN
+158 PSKLTELIN
-167 SLAMK
+167 SFALK
-172 QQYVITESA
+172 QQYVISESA
-181 DLAIEKLIM
+181 ELVIEKLIM

-207 YLKNSVIAREKLV
+207 YLKNSVIAREKLI

-243 NDFSKYLR
+243 NDFSKYIR

-263 DKSDDLTELF
+263 DKSDDLSELF
-273 GAETTQPKGLFID
+273 GDETSQPKGLFVD
-286 DAVPEEAVEDVSAE
+286 DVVEAVPMDEPAVEEVPAE
-300 EKTVVDEEDLPLTK
+300 EKTIVDEEDLPLTK
-314 AVHDEIVHDEIVH
+314 AVHDEIAHDEVQ
-327 DEIPEAEP
+327 EP
-335 AEEEIEAE
+335 
-343 VFDDIE
+343 V
-349 ELAVPEEA
+349 
-357 VEDVSAEEKTVV
+357 
-369 DEEDLPLTKAVHDEI
+369 
-384 VHDEI
+384 
-389 VHDEIPEAEPAEE
+389 EE

-421 SAQEVIEEHSEEAV
+421 SAEVIEDTLEAAADSV
-435 SEEDNTSV
+435 SEEGDTSV
-443 LDEFDAFDAGDE
+443 FDEFDAFEAGDE

-463 SDDEPETVEPA
+463 AEEEQPAAVEETHD
-474 EKTTGVTAEPENVQ
+474 VTQEPENAPD
-488 NIEEISPVVEETES
+488 IEEISPVVD
-502 PVVEEAQEEIVV
+502 EAEVAADEVTEEIV
-514 SENIAENNE
+514 SDETIASGET
-523 PSVEPLDL
+523 SVETLDPDTL
-531 DALTVEPVID
+531 IVEPAIE
-541 EENIELPAV
+541 EENIELSAIDAEPA
-550 DTAPEVN
+550 TAIEEENIELSAVETEPEMTIEEEP
-557 AGPEVVEEHD
+557 ATEDIVEPD
-567 ETTITDEDIN
+567 ETVITDEDIN
-577 QNSENLTETLSSEDL
+577 QNSENLTESLNSEDL
-592 ELQLEEPAGENL
+592 ELQLDEPVSENL

-612 PIEEITL
+612 PIEEISL

-634 QEKEEPKEFDVAQAL
+634 HEKEEPKELDVARAL

-675 DVQTTE
+675 DVQTG
-681 EPASEETLSADEL
+681 EPAPEETLSADEL
-694 DNIIFDTGDEP
+694 DNIVFDTENTEEEP
-705 QTSEPVVEDVSSPQ
+705 QTPEAPSEESVSAMQ

-738 SAAAE
+738 SQA
-743 DNKTGEEDKGH
+743 NEDKKEEH

-781 ENDLSASEEPQG
+781 ENDLSASDDPHS
-793 AFHFADSDDED
+793 AFHFSDSEDED
-804 EHAQKETKKTT
+804 EHGDAKNATKTV

-821 LEMLEADLDE
+821 LEMLAADLD
-831 DPEAVIEDTTPT
+831 DGPEAVIQDNTPKVEDT
-843 IEDIE
+843 ED
-848 GDEDLSNFA
+848 DEDLSNFA
-857 FAVDSKSQGNS
+857 FAVDSRAQGNNA

-895 GKSAG
+895 GKSVAG
-900 TTVDVDKIGTGS
+900 TGSIDVDNIGTGGA
-912 SDIDL
+912 DIDL
-917 NTTSPAPV
+917 NNVVTPENPPV
-925 KDTLTA
+925 A
-931 DIPVK
+931 DIK
-936 GNVTPAA
+936 LPAETA
-943 APVKKA
+943 AKPAVPQAKKA
-949 EDKTKAPAAKTP
+949 EDKKVPP
-961 AAAVKTAGAQT
+961 SAV
-972 PAQPAEAAAP
+972 PEAQPASTENNAEAAAP

-1045 TVFDKVKV
+1045 TVFNKVKV
-1053 MIELKD
+1053 KIELKD
-1059 SGKKYSAEIAEGCG
+1059 SGKKYSAELAEGCG

-1099 ETADEQLFITIYL
+1099 ETADEELFITIYL

>member
-1 MENLLINDNQDIT
+1 MENLLIADNQDIT
-14 LTEKEVLEQAR
+14 LTEKEVLEESQ
-25 NSIRTIADNL
+25 NSVRTIADNL

-95 NENEIFIPKKH
+95 DENEIFIPKKH

-111 IPDIY
+111 VPDIY

-158 PSKLAELIN
+158 PSKLTELIN
-167 SLAMK
+167 SFALK
-172 QQYVITESA
+172 QQYVISESA
-181 DLAIEKLIM
+181 ELAIEKLIM

-207 YLKNSVIAREKLV
+207 YLKNSVIAREKLI

-243 NDFSKYLR
+243 NDFSKYIR

-263 DKSDDLTELF
+263 DKSDDLSELF
-273 GAETTQPKGLFID
+273 GDETSQPKGLFVD
-286 DAVPEEAVEDVSAE
+286 DVVEAVPMDEPAVEEVPAE
-300 EKTVVDEEDLPLTK
+300 EKTIVDEEDLPLTK
-314 AVHDEIVHDEIVH
+314 AVHDEIAHDEVQ
-327 DEIPEAEP
+327 EP
-335 AEEEIEAE
+335 VEEEIEAE

-349 ELAVPEEA
+349 ELTVS
-357 VEDVSAEEKTVV
+357 ED
-369 DEEDLPLTKAVHDEI
+369 
-384 VHDEI
+384 
-389 VHDEIPEAEPAEE
+389 
-402 EIEAEVFDDI
+402 
-412 EELAVPEEN
+412 N
-421 SAQEVIEEHSEEAV
+421 SAEVIEDTLEAAADSV
-435 SEEDNTSV
+435 SEEGDTSV
-443 LDEFDAFDAGDE
+443 LDEFDAFEAGDE

-463 SDDEPETVEPA
+463 AEEEQPAAVEETHD
-474 EKTTGVTAEPENVQ
+474 VTQEPENAPD
-488 NIEEISPVVEETES
+488 IEEISPVVD
-502 PVVEEAQEEIVV
+502 EAEVAADEVTEEIVSDETIASGETSV
-514 SENIAENNE
+514 ETLDPDTLIVEPAIEEENIELSAIDAEPATAIE
-523 PSVEPLDL
+523 
-531 DALTVEPVID
+531 

-550 DTAPEVN
+550 EAEPEMTI
-557 AGPEVVEEHD
+557 EEEAATEDILEPD
-567 ETTITDEDIN
+567 ETVITDEDIN
-577 QNSENLTETLSSEDL
+577 QNSENLTESLNSEDL
-592 ELQLEEPAGENL
+592 ELQLDEPVSENL

-612 PIEEITL
+612 PIEEISL

-634 QEKEEPKEFDVAQAL
+634 HEKEEPKELDVAQAL

-675 DVQTTE
+675 DVQTG
-681 EPASEETLSADEL
+681 EPAPEETLSADEL
-694 DNIIFDTGDEP
+694 DNIVFDTENTEEEP
-705 QTSEPVVEDVSSPQ
+705 QTPEAPSEESVSAMQ

-738 SAAAE
+738 SQA
-743 DNKTGEEDKGH
+743 NEDKKEEH

-781 ENDLSASEEPQG
+781 ENDLSASDDPHS
-793 AFHFADSDDED
+793 AFHFSDSEDED
-804 EHAQKETKKTT
+804 EHGDAKNATKTV

-821 LEMLEADLDE
+821 LEMLAADLDD
-831 DPEAVIEDTTPT
+831 DPEAVIQDNTPKVEDT
-843 IEDIE
+843 ED
-848 GDEDLSNFA
+848 DEDLSNFA
-857 FAVDSKSQGNS
+857 FAVDSRAQGNNA

-895 GKSAG
+895 GKSAAG
-900 TTVDVDKIGTGS
+900 TGSIDVDNIGTGGA
-912 SDIDL
+912 DIDL
-917 NTTSPAPV
+917 NNVVTPENPPV
-925 KDTLTA
+925 A
-931 DIPVK
+931 DIK
-936 GNVTPAA
+936 LPAETA
-943 APVKKA
+943 AKPAVPQAKKA
-949 EDKTKAPAAKTP
+949 EDKKVPP
-961 AAAVKTAGAQT
+961 SAV
-972 PAQPAEAAAP
+972 PEAQPASTENNAEAAAP

-1045 TVFDKVKV
+1045 TVFNKVKV
-1053 MIELKD
+1053 KIELKD
-1059 SGKKYSAEIAEGCG
+1059 SGKKYSAELAEGCG

-1099 ETADEQLFITIYL
+1099 ETADEELFITIYL

>member
-1 MENLLINDNQDIT
+1 MENLLIADNQDIT
-14 LTEKEVLEQAR
+14 LTEKEVLEESQ
-25 NSIRTIADNL
+25 NSVRTIADNL

-95 NENEIFIPKKH
+95 DENEIFIPKKH

-130 LGFVEPAKINKQ
+130 LGFVEPAKINKK

-158 PSKLAELIN
+158 PSKLTELIN
-167 SLAMK
+167 SFALK
-172 QQYVITESA
+172 QQYVISESA
-181 DLAIEKLIM
+181 ELVIEKLIM

-207 YLKNSVIAREKLV
+207 YLKNSVIAREKLI

-243 NDFSKYLR
+243 NDFSKYIR

-263 DKSDDLTELF
+263 DKSDDLSELF
-273 GAETTQPKGLFID
+273 GDETSQPKGLFVD
-286 DAVPEEAVEDVSAE
+286 DVVEAAPMDEPAVEEVPAE
-300 EKTVVDEEDLPLTK
+300 EKTIVDEEDLPLTK
-314 AVHDEIVHDEIVH
+314 AVHDEIAHDEVQ
-327 DEIPEAEP
+327 EP
-335 AEEEIEAE
+335 
-343 VFDDIE
+343 V
-349 ELAVPEEA
+349 
-357 VEDVSAEEKTVV
+357 
-369 DEEDLPLTKAVHDEI
+369 
-384 VHDEI
+384 
-389 VHDEIPEAEPAEE
+389 EE

-421 SAQEVIEEHSEEAV
+421 SAEVIEDTLEAVADSV
-435 SEEDNTSV
+435 SEEGDTSV
-443 LDEFDAFDAGDE
+443 FDEFDAFDAGDE

-463 SDDEPETVEPA
+463 AEEEQPAAVEETHD
-474 EKTTGVTAEPENVQ
+474 VTQEPENAPD
-488 NIEEISPVVEETES
+488 IEEISPVVD
-502 PVVEEAQEEIVV
+502 EAEVAADEVTEEIV
-514 SENIAENNE
+514 SDETIASGET
-523 PSVEPLDL
+523 SVETLDPDTL
-531 DALTVEPVID
+531 IVEPAIE
-541 EENIELPAV
+541 EENIELSAIDAEPA
-550 DTAPEVN
+550 TAIEEENIELSAVETEPEMTIEEEP
-557 AGPEVVEEHD
+557 ATEDIVEPD
-567 ETTITDEDIN
+567 ETVITDEDIN
-577 QNSENLTETLSSEDL
+577 QNSENLTESLNSEDL
-592 ELQLEEPAGENL
+592 ELQLDEPVSENL

-612 PIEEITL
+612 PIEEISL

-634 QEKEEPKEFDVAQAL
+634 HEKEEPKELDVAQAL

-675 DVQTTE
+675 DVQTA
-681 EPASEETLSADEL
+681 EPAPEETLSADEL
-694 DNIIFDTGDEP
+694 DNIVFDTENTEEEP
-705 QTSEPVVEDVSSPQ
+705 QTPEAPSEESVSAMQ

-738 SAAAE
+738 SQA
-743 DNKTGEEDKGH
+743 NEDKKEEH

-781 ENDLSASEEPQG
+781 ENDLSASDDPHS
-793 AFHFADSDDED
+793 AFHFSDSEDED
-804 EHAQKETKKTT
+804 EHGDAKNATKTV

-821 LEMLEADLDE
+821 LEMLAADLD
-831 DPEAVIEDTTPT
+831 DGPEAVIQDNTPKVEDT
-843 IEDIE
+843 ED
-848 GDEDLSNFA
+848 DEDLSNFA
-857 FAVDSKSQGNS
+857 FAVDSRAQGNNA

-895 GKSAG
+895 GKSAAG
-900 TTVDVDKIGTGS
+900 TGSIDVDNIGTGGA
-912 SDIDL
+912 DIDL
-917 NTTSPAPV
+917 NNVVTPENPPV
-925 KDTLTA
+925 A
-931 DIPVK
+931 DIK
-936 GNVTPAA
+936 LPAETA
-943 APVKKA
+943 AKPAVPQAKKA
-949 EDKTKAPAAKTP
+949 EDKKVPP
-961 AAAVKTAGAQT
+961 SAV
-972 PAQPAEAAAP
+972 PEAQPASTENNAEAAAP

-1045 TVFDKVKV
+1045 TVFNKVKV
-1053 MIELKD
+1053 KIELKD
-1059 SGKKYSAEIAEGCG
+1059 SGKKYSAELAEGCG

-1099 ETADEQLFITIYL
+1099 ETADEELFITIYL

>member
-1 MENLLINDNQDIT
+1 MENLLIADNQDIT
-14 LTEKEVLEQAR
+14 LTEKEVLEESQ
-25 NSIRTIADNL
+25 NSVRTIADNL

-95 NENEIFIPKKH
+95 DENEIFIPKKH

-111 IPDIY
+111 VPDIY

-158 PSKLAELIN
+158 PSKLTELIN
-167 SLAMK
+167 SFALK
-172 QQYVITESA
+172 QQYVISESA
-181 DLAIEKLIM
+181 ELAIEKLIM

-207 YLKNSVIAREKLV
+207 YLKNSVIAREKLI

-243 NDFSKYLR
+243 NDFSKYIR

-263 DKSDDLTELF
+263 DKSDDLSELF
-273 GAETTQPKGLFID
+273 GDETSQPKGLFVD
-286 DAVPEEAVEDVSAE
+286 DVVEAVPMDEPAVEEVPAE
-300 EKTVVDEEDLPLTK
+300 EKTIVDEEDLPLTK
-314 AVHDEIVHDEIVH
+314 AVHDEIAHDEVQ
-327 DEIPEAEP
+327 EP
-335 AEEEIEAE
+335 
-343 VFDDIE
+343 V
-349 ELAVPEEA
+349 
-357 VEDVSAEEKTVV
+357 
-369 DEEDLPLTKAVHDEI
+369 
-384 VHDEI
+384 
-389 VHDEIPEAEPAEE
+389 EE

-421 SAQEVIEEHSEEAV
+421 SAEVIEDTLEAAADSV
-435 SEEDNTSV
+435 SEEGDTSV
-443 LDEFDAFDAGDE
+443 LDEFDAFEAGDE

-463 SDDEPETVEPA
+463 AEEEQPAAVEETHD
-474 EKTTGVTAEPENVQ
+474 VTQEPENAPD
-488 NIEEISPVVEETES
+488 IEEISPVVD
-502 PVVEEAQEEIVV
+502 EAEVAADEVTEEIVSDETIASGETSV
-514 SENIAENNE
+514 ETLDPDTLIVEPAIEEENIELSAIDAEPATAIE
-523 PSVEPLDL
+523 
-531 DALTVEPVID
+531 

-550 DTAPEVN
+550 ETEPEMTIEEEP
-557 AGPEVVEEHD
+557 ATEDIVEPD
-567 ETTITDEDIN
+567 ETVITDEDIN
-577 QNSENLTETLSSEDL
+577 QNSENLTESLNSEDL
-592 ELQLEEPAGENL
+592 ELQLDEPVSENL

-612 PIEEITL
+612 PIEEISL

-634 QEKEEPKEFDVAQAL
+634 HEKEEPKELDVAQAL

-675 DVQTTE
+675 DVQTG
-681 EPASEETLSADEL
+681 EPAPEETLSADEL
-694 DNIIFDTGDEP
+694 DNIVFDTENTEEEP
-705 QTSEPVVEDVSSPQ
+705 QTPEAPSEESVSAMQ

-738 SAAAE
+738 SQA
-743 DNKTGEEDKGH
+743 NEDKKEEH

-781 ENDLSASEEPQG
+781 ENDLSASDDPHS
-793 AFHFADSDDED
+793 AFHFSDSEDED
-804 EHAQKETKKTT
+804 EHGDAKNATKTV

-821 LEMLEADLDE
+821 LEMLAADLD
-831 DPEAVIEDTTPT
+831 DGPEAVIQDNTPKVEDT
-843 IEDIE
+843 ED
-848 GDEDLSNFA
+848 DEDLSNFA
-857 FAVDSKSQGNS
+857 FAVDSRAQGNNA

-895 GKSAG
+895 GKSAAG
-900 TTVDVDKIGTGS
+900 TGSIDVDNIGTGGA
-912 SDIDL
+912 DIDL
-917 NTTSPAPV
+917 NNVVTPENPPV
-925 KDTLTA
+925 A
-931 DIPVK
+931 DIK
-936 GNVTPAA
+936 LPAETA
-943 APVKKA
+943 AKPAVPQAKKA
-949 EDKTKAPAAKTP
+949 EDKKVPP
-961 AAAVKTAGAQT
+961 SAV
-972 PAQPAEAAAP
+972 PEAQPASTENNAEAAAP

-1045 TVFDKVKV
+1045 TVFNKVKV
-1053 MIELKD
+1053 KIELKD
-1059 SGKKYSAEIAEGCG
+1059 SGKKYSAELAEGCG

-1099 ETADEQLFITIYL
+1099 ETADEELFITIYL

>member
-1 MENLLINDNQDIT
+1 MENLLIADNQDIT
-14 LTEKEVLEQAR
+14 LTEKEVLEESQ
-25 NSIRTIADNL
+25 NSVRTIADNL

-95 NENEIFIPKKH
+95 DENEIFIPKKH

-111 IPDIY
+111 VPDIY

-130 LGFVEPAKINKQ
+130 LGFVEPAKINKK

-158 PSKLAELIN
+158 PSKLTELIN
-167 SLAMK
+167 SFALK
-172 QQYVITESA
+172 QQYVISESA
-181 DLAIEKLIM
+181 ELVIEKLIM

-207 YLKNSVIAREKLV
+207 YLKNSVIAREKLI

-243 NDFSKYLR
+243 NDFSKYIR

-263 DKSDDLTELF
+263 DKSDDLSELF
-273 GAETTQPKGLFID
+273 GDETSQPKGLFVD
-286 DAVPEEAVEDVSAE
+286 DVVEAVPMDEPAVEEVPAE
-300 EKTVVDEEDLPLTK
+300 EKTIVDEEDLPLTK
-314 AVHDEIVHDEIVH
+314 AVHDEIAHDEVQ
-327 DEIPEAEP
+327 EP
-335 AEEEIEAE
+335 VEEEIEAE

-349 ELAVPEEA
+349 E
-357 VEDVSAEEKTVV
+357 
-369 DEEDLPLTKAVHDEI
+369 H
-384 VHDEI
+384 
-389 VHDEIPEAEPAEE
+389 
-402 EIEAEVFDDI
+402 
-412 EELAVPEEN
+412 AVPEEN
-421 SAQEVIEEHSEEAV
+421 SAEVIEDTLEAVADSV
-435 SEEDNTSV
+435 SEEGDTSV
-443 LDEFDAFDAGDE
+443 FDEFDAFEAGDE

-463 SDDEPETVEPA
+463 AEEEQPAAVEETHD
-474 EKTTGVTAEPENVQ
+474 VTQEPENAPD
-488 NIEEISPVVEETES
+488 IEEISPVVD
-502 PVVEEAQEEIVV
+502 EAEVAADEVTEEIV
-514 SENIAENNE
+514 SDETIASGET
-523 PSVEPLDL
+523 SVETLDPDTL
-531 DALTVEPVID
+531 IVEPAIE
-541 EENIELPAV
+541 EENIELSAIDAEPA
-550 DTAPEVN
+550 TAIEEENIELSAVETEPEMTIEEEP
-557 AGPEVVEEHD
+557 ATEDIVEPD
-567 ETTITDEDIN
+567 ETVITDEDIN
-577 QNSENLTETLSSEDL
+577 QNSENLTESLNSEDL
-592 ELQLEEPAGENL
+592 ELQLDEPVSENL

-612 PIEEITL
+612 PIEEISL

-634 QEKEEPKEFDVAQAL
+634 HEKEEPKELDVAQAL

-675 DVQTTE
+675 DVQTG
-681 EPASEETLSADEL
+681 EPAPEETLSADEL
-694 DNIIFDTGDEP
+694 DNIVFDTENTEEEP
-705 QTSEPVVEDVSSPQ
+705 QTPEAPSEESVSAMQ

-738 SAAAE
+738 SQA
-743 DNKTGEEDKGH
+743 NEDKKEEH

-781 ENDLSASEEPQG
+781 ENDLSASDDPHS
-793 AFHFADSDDED
+793 AFHFSDSEDED
-804 EHAQKETKKTT
+804 EHGDAKNATKTV

-821 LEMLEADLDE
+821 LEMLAADLD
-831 DPEAVIEDTTPT
+831 DGPEAVIQDNTPKVEDT
-843 IEDIE
+843 ED
-848 GDEDLSNFA
+848 DEDLSNFA
-857 FAVDSKSQGNS
+857 FAVDSRAQGNNA

-895 GKSAG
+895 GKSAAG
-900 TTVDVDKIGTGS
+900 TGSIDVDNIGTGGA
-912 SDIDL
+912 DIDL
-917 NTTSPAPV
+917 NNVVTPENPPV
-925 KDTLTA
+925 A
-931 DIPVK
+931 DIK
-936 GNVTPAA
+936 LPAETA
-943 APVKKA
+943 AKPAVPQAKKA
-949 EDKTKAPAAKTP
+949 EDKKVPP
-961 AAAVKTAGAQT
+961 SAV
-972 PAQPAEAAAP
+972 PEAQPASTENNAEAAAP

-1045 TVFDKVKV
+1045 TVFNKVKV
-1053 MIELKD
+1053 KIELKD
-1059 SGKKYSAEIAEGCG
+1059 SGKKYSAELAEGCG

-1099 ETADEQLFITIYL
+1099 ETADEELFITIYL

>member
-1 MENLLINDNQDIT
+1 MENLLIADNQDIT
-14 LTEKEVLEQAR
+14 LTEKEVLEESQ
-25 NSIRTIADNL
+25 NSVRTIADNL

-48 AVMQYLKDKGLL
+48 AIMQYLKDKGLL

-95 NENEIFIPKKH
+95 DENEIFIPKKH

-111 IPDIY
+111 VPDIY

-158 PSKLAELIN
+158 PSKLTELIN
-167 SLAMK
+167 SFALK
-172 QQYVITESA
+172 QQYVISESA
-181 DLAIEKLIM
+181 ELAIEKLIM

-207 YLKNSVIAREKLV
+207 YLKNSVIAREKLI

-243 NDFSKYLR
+243 NDFSKYIR

-263 DKSDDLTELF
+263 DKSDDLSELF
-273 GAETTQPKGLFID
+273 GDETSQPKGLFVD
-286 DAVPEEAVEDVSAE
+286 DVVEAVPMDEPAVEEVPAE
-300 EKTVVDEEDLPLTK
+300 EKTIVDEEDLPLTK
-314 AVHDEIVHDEIVH
+314 AVHDEIAHDEVQ
-327 DEIPEAEP
+327 EP
-335 AEEEIEAE
+335 VEEEIEAE

-349 ELAVPEEA
+349 ELTVPE
-357 VEDVSAEEKTVV
+357 D
-369 DEEDLPLTKAVHDEI
+369 
-384 VHDEI
+384 
-389 VHDEIPEAEPAEE
+389 
-402 EIEAEVFDDI
+402 
-412 EELAVPEEN
+412 N
-421 SAQEVIEEHSEEAV
+421 SAEVIEDTLEAAADSV
-435 SEEDNTSV
+435 SEEGDTSV

-463 SDDEPETVEPA
+463 AEEEQPAAVEETHD
-474 EKTTGVTAEPENVQ
+474 VTQEPENAPD
-488 NIEEISPVVEETES
+488 IEEISPVVD
-502 PVVEEAQEEIVV
+502 EAEVAADEVTEEIVSDETIASGETSV
-514 SENIAENNE
+514 ETLDPDTLIVEPAIEEENIELSAIDVE
-523 PSVEPLDL
+523 SVSSIE
-531 DALTVEPVID
+531 
-541 EENIELPAV
+541 EENIELP
-550 DTAPEVN
+550 
-557 AGPEVVEEHD
+557 VVEIEPEMTIEEESVTEDIVEPD
-567 ETTITDEDIN
+567 ETVITDEDIN
-577 QNSENLTETLSSEDL
+577 QNSENLTEALNSEDL
-592 ELQLEEPAGENL
+592 ELQLDEPAGENL

-612 PIEEITL
+612 PIEEISL
-619 ETPENVTEDIITDSA
+619 DTPENVTEDIITDSA
-634 QEKEEPKEFDVAQAL
+634 QEKEEPKELDVAQAL

-681 EPASEETLSADEL
+681 PAPEETLSADEL
-694 DNIIFDTGDEP
+694 DNIVFDTENIEEEP
-705 QTSEPVVEDVSSPQ
+705 QTPEPAVEETTSSTQ

-738 SAAAE
+738 SQA
-743 DNKTGEEDKGH
+743 NEDKKEEH

-781 ENDLSASEEPQG
+781 ENDLSASDDPHS
-793 AFHFADSDDED
+793 AFHFSDSEDED
-804 EHAQKETKKTT
+804 EHGDAKNATKTV

-821 LEMLEADLDE
+821 LEMLAADLEE
-831 DPEAVIEDTTPT
+831 DPEAVIKDNTPKVEDT
-843 IEDIE
+843 ED
-848 GDEDLSNFA
+848 DEDLSNFA
-857 FAVDSKSQGNS
+857 FAVDSRAQGNNA
-868 KKILIPV
+868 KKMLIPV

-895 GKSAG
+895 GKSAAG
-900 TTVDVDKIGTGS
+900 TGSIDVDNIGTGGA
-912 SDIDL
+912 DIDL
-917 NTTSPAPV
+917 NNVVTPENPPV
-925 KDTLTA
+925 A
-931 DIPVK
+931 DIK
-936 GNVTPAA
+936 LPAETA
-943 APVKKA
+943 AKPAVPQAKKA
-949 EDKTKAPAAKTP
+949 EDKKVPP
-961 AAAVKTAGAQT
+961 SAV
-972 PAQPAEAAAP
+972 PEAQPASTENNAEAAAP

-1045 TVFDKVKV
+1045 TVFNKVKV
-1053 MIELKD
+1053 KIELKD
-1059 SGKKYSAEIAEGCG
+1059 SGKKYSAELAEGCG

-1099 ETADEQLFITIYL
+1099 ETADEELFITIYL

>member
-1 MENLLINDNQDIT
+1 MENLLIADNQDIT
-14 LTEKEVLEQAR
+14 LTEKEVLEESQ
-25 NSIRTIADNL
+25 NSVRTIADNL

-95 NENEIFIPKKH
+95 DENEIFIPKKH

-111 IPDIY
+111 VPDIY

-130 LGFVEPAKINKQ
+130 LGFVEPAKINKK

-158 PSKLAELIN
+158 PSKLTELIN
-167 SLAMK
+167 SFALK
-172 QQYVITESA
+172 QQYVISESA
-181 DLAIEKLIM
+181 ELAIEKLIM

-207 YLKNSVIAREKLV
+207 YLKNSVIAREKLI

-243 NDFSKYLR
+243 NDFSKYIR

-263 DKSDDLTELF
+263 DKSDDLSELF
-273 GAETTQPKGLFID
+273 GDETSQPKGLFVD
-286 DAVPEEAVEDVSAE
+286 DVVEAVPMDEPAVEEVPAE
-300 EKTVVDEEDLPLTK
+300 EKTIVDEEDLPLTK
-314 AVHDEIVHDEIVH
+314 AVHDEIAHDEVQ
-327 DEIPEAEP
+327 EP
-335 AEEEIEAE
+335 VEEEIEAE

-349 ELAVPEEA
+349 E
-357 VEDVSAEEKTVV
+357 
-369 DEEDLPLTKAVHDEI
+369 H
-384 VHDEI
+384 
-389 VHDEIPEAEPAEE
+389 
-402 EIEAEVFDDI
+402 
-412 EELAVPEEN
+412 AVPEEN
-421 SAQEVIEEHSEEAV
+421 SAEVIEDTLEAVADSV
-435 SEEDNTSV
+435 SEEGDTSV
-443 LDEFDAFDAGDE
+443 FDEFDAFEAGDE

-463 SDDEPETVEPA
+463 AEEEQPAAVEETHD
-474 EKTTGVTAEPENVQ
+474 VTQEPENAPD
-488 NIEEISPVVEETES
+488 IEEISPVVD
-502 PVVEEAQEEIVV
+502 EAEVAADEVTEEIV
-514 SENIAENNE
+514 SDETIASGET
-523 PSVEPLDL
+523 SVETLDPDTL
-531 DALTVEPVID
+531 IVEPAIE
-541 EENIELPAV
+541 EENIELSAIDAEPA
-550 DTAPEVN
+550 TAIEEENIELSAIDAEPATAIEEENIELSAVETEPEMTIEEEP
-557 AGPEVVEEHD
+557 ATEDIVEPD
-567 ETTITDEDIN
+567 ETVITDEDIN
-577 QNSENLTETLSSEDL
+577 QNSENLTESLNSEDL
-592 ELQLEEPAGENL
+592 ELQLDEPVSENL

-612 PIEEITL
+612 PIEEISL

-634 QEKEEPKEFDVAQAL
+634 HEKEEPKELDVAQAL

-675 DVQTTE
+675 DVQTG
-681 EPASEETLSADEL
+681 EPAPEETLSADEL
-694 DNIIFDTGDEP
+694 DNIVFDTENTEEEP
-705 QTSEPVVEDVSSPQ
+705 QTPEAPSEESVSAMQ

-738 SAAAE
+738 SQA
-743 DNKTGEEDKGH
+743 NEDKKEEH

-781 ENDLSASEEPQG
+781 ENDLSASDDPHS
-793 AFHFADSDDED
+793 AFHFSDSEDED
-804 EHAQKETKKTT
+804 EHGDAKNATKTV

-821 LEMLEADLDE
+821 LEMLAADLD
-831 DPEAVIEDTTPT
+831 DGPEAVIQDNTPKVEDT
-843 IEDIE
+843 ED
-848 GDEDLSNFA
+848 DEDLSNFA
-857 FAVDSKSQGNS
+857 FAVDSRAQGNNA

-895 GKSAG
+895 GKSAAG
-900 TTVDVDKIGTGS
+900 TGSIDVDNIGTGGA
-912 SDIDL
+912 DIDL
-917 NTTSPAPV
+917 NNVVTPENPPV
-925 KDTLTA
+925 A
-931 DIPVK
+931 DIK
-936 GNVTPAA
+936 LPAETA
-943 APVKKA
+943 AKPAVPQAKKA
-949 EDKTKAPAAKTP
+949 EDKKVPP
-961 AAAVKTAGAQT
+961 SAV
-972 PAQPAEAAAP
+972 PEAQPASTENNAEAAAP

-1045 TVFDKVKV
+1045 TVFNKVKV
-1053 MIELKD
+1053 KIELKD
-1059 SGKKYSAEIAEGCG
+1059 SGKKYSAELAEGCG

-1099 ETADEQLFITIYL
+1099 ETADEELFITIYL

>member
-314 AVHDEIVHDEIVH
+314 AVHDEI
-327 DEIPEAEP
+327 
-335 AEEEIEAE
+335 
-343 VFDDIE
+343 
-349 ELAVPEEA
+349 
-357 VEDVSAEEKTVV
+357 
-369 DEEDLPLTKAVHDEI
+369 VHDEI

>member
-1 MENLLINDNQDIT
+1 MENLLIADNQDIT
-14 LTEKEVLEQAR
+14 LTEKEVLEESQ
-25 NSIRTIADNL
+25 NSVRTIADNL

-95 NENEIFIPKKH
+95 DENEIFIPKKH

-111 IPDIY
+111 VPDIY

-158 PSKLAELIN
+158 PSKLTELIN
-167 SLAMK
+167 SFALK
-172 QQYVITESA
+172 QQYVISESA
-181 DLAIEKLIM
+181 ELVIEKLIM

-207 YLKNSVIAREKLV
+207 YLKNSVIAREKLI

-243 NDFSKYLR
+243 NDFSKYIR

-263 DKSDDLTELF
+263 DKSDDLSELF
-273 GAETTQPKGLFID
+273 GDETSQPKGLFVD
-286 DAVPEEAVEDVSAE
+286 DVVEAVPMDEPAVEEVPAE
-300 EKTVVDEEDLPLTK
+300 EKTIVDEEDLPLTK
-314 AVHDEIVHDEIVH
+314 AVHDEIAHDEVQ
-327 DEIPEAEP
+327 EP
-335 AEEEIEAE
+335 
-343 VFDDIE
+343 V
-349 ELAVPEEA
+349 
-357 VEDVSAEEKTVV
+357 
-369 DEEDLPLTKAVHDEI
+369 
-384 VHDEI
+384 
-389 VHDEIPEAEPAEE
+389 EE

-421 SAQEVIEEHSEEAV
+421 SAEVIEDTLEAAADSV
-435 SEEDNTSV
+435 SEEGDTSV
-443 LDEFDAFDAGDE
+443 FDEFDAFEAGDE

-463 SDDEPETVEPA
+463 AEEEQPAAVEETHD
-474 EKTTGVTAEPENVQ
+474 VTQEPENAPD
-488 NIEEISPVVEETES
+488 IEEISPVVD
-502 PVVEEAQEEIVV
+502 EAEVAADEVTEEIV
-514 SENIAENNE
+514 SDETIASGET
-523 PSVEPLDL
+523 SVETLDPDTL
-531 DALTVEPVID
+531 IVEPAIE
-541 EENIELPAV
+541 EENIELSAIDAEPATAIEEENIELSAIDAEPATAIEEENIELSAVETEPEMTIEEEPATV
-550 DTAPEVN
+550 DI
-557 AGPEVVEEHD
+557 VEPD
-567 ETTITDEDIN
+567 ETVITDEDIN
-577 QNSENLTETLSSEDL
+577 QNSENLTETLNSEDL
-592 ELQLEEPAGENL
+592 ELQLDEPVSENL

-612 PIEEITL
+612 PIEEISL

-634 QEKEEPKEFDVAQAL
+634 HEKEEPKELDVAQAL

-675 DVQTTE
+675 DVQTG
-681 EPASEETLSADEL
+681 EPAPEETLSADEL
-694 DNIIFDTGDEP
+694 DNIVFDTENTEEEP
-705 QTSEPVVEDVSSPQ
+705 QTPEAPSEESVSAMQ

-738 SAAAE
+738 SQA
-743 DNKTGEEDKGH
+743 NEDKKEEH

-781 ENDLSASEEPQG
+781 ENDLSASDDPHS
-793 AFHFADSDDED
+793 AFHFSDSEDED
-804 EHAQKETKKTT
+804 EHGDAKNATKTV

-821 LEMLEADLDE
+821 LEMLAADLDD
-831 DPEAVIEDTTPT
+831 DPEAVIKDNNPKVEDT
-843 IEDIE
+843 ED
-848 GDEDLSNFA
+848 DEDLSNFA
-857 FAVDSKSQGNS
+857 FAVDSRAQGNNA

-895 GKSAG
+895 GKSAAG
-900 TTVDVDKIGTGS
+900 TGSIDVDNIGTGGA
-912 SDIDL
+912 DIDL
-917 NTTSPAPV
+917 NNVVTPENPPV
-925 KDTLTA
+925 A
-931 DIPVK
+931 DIK
-936 GNVTPAA
+936 LPAETA
-943 APVKKA
+943 AKPAVPQAKKA
-949 EDKTKAPAAKTP
+949 EDKKVPP
-961 AAAVKTAGAQT
+961 SAV
-972 PAQPAEAAAP
+972 PEAQPASTENNAEAAAP

-1045 TVFDKVKV
+1045 TVFNKVKV
-1053 MIELKD
+1053 KIELKD
-1059 SGKKYSAEIAEGCG
+1059 SGKKYSAELAEGCG

-1099 ETADEQLFITIYL
+1099 ETADEELFITIYL

>member
-1 MENLLINDNQDIT
+1 MENLLIADNQDIT
-14 LTEKEVLEQAR
+14 LTEKEVLEESQ
-25 NSIRTIADNL
+25 NSVRTIADKL

-95 NENEIFIPKKH
+95 DENEIFIPKKH

-158 PSKLAELIN
+158 PSKLTELIN
-167 SLAMK
+167 SFALK
-172 QQYVITESA
+172 QQYVISESA
-181 DLAIEKLIM
+181 ELAIEKLIM

-207 YLKNSVIAREKLV
+207 YLKNSVVAREKLI

-243 NDFSKYLR
+243 NDFSKYIR
-251 TLVATDEFAQFD
+251 TLVATDEFARFE
-263 DKSDDLTELF
+263 DKNDDLAELF
-273 GAETTQPKGLFID
+273 GEETSQPKGLFVD
-286 DAVPEEAVEDVSAE
+286 DSVEPVPLEDSVVEETPS
-300 EKTVVDEEDLPLTK
+300 EEDLPLTK
-314 AVHDEIVHDEIVH
+314 AVHDEIVSE
-327 DEIPEAEP
+327 EKTEP
-335 AEEEIEAE
+335 VEEEIEAE

-349 ELAVPEEA
+349 EL
-357 VEDVSAEEKTVV
+357 T
-369 DEEDLPLTKAVHDEI
+369 
-384 VHDEI
+384 
-389 VHDEIPEAEPAEE
+389 
-402 EIEAEVFDDI
+402 
-412 EELAVPEEN
+412 VPEEN
-421 SAQEVIEEHSEEAV
+421 SAEVIEDTLEEAAAD
-435 SEEDNTSV
+435 SLPEAENTSV

-463 SDDEPETVEPA
+463 AEEEPA
-474 EKTTGVTAEPENVQ
+474 AVDETSEVAPEPGNAPDTG
-488 NIEEISPVVEETES
+488 ES
-502 PVVEEAQEEIVV
+502 LPVVEEAELPAEDVHDEGEEILE
-514 SENIAENNE
+514 ENKE
-523 PSVEPLDL
+523 PVEETLEPE
-531 DALTVEPVID
+531 ALTVDPAVEEENIELSAID
-541 EENIELPAV
+541 VESVSSIEEENIELP
-550 DTAPEVN
+550 
-557 AGPEVVEEHD
+557 VVEIEPEMTIEEEPATEDIVEPD
-567 ETTITDEDIN
+567 ETVITDEDIN
-577 QNSENLTETLSSEDL
+577 QNSENLTESLNSEDL
-592 ELQLEEPAGENL
+592 ELQLDEPVSENL

-612 PIEEITL
+612 PIEEISL

-634 QEKEEPKEFDVAQAL
+634 HEKEEPKELDVAQAL

-675 DVQTTE
+675 DVQTG
-681 EPASEETLSADEL
+681 EPAPEETLSADEL
-694 DNIIFDTGDEP
+694 DNIVFDTENTEEEP
-705 QTSEPVVEDVSSPQ
+705 QTPEAPSEESVSTTQ

-738 SAAAE
+738 SQV
-743 DNKTGEEDKGH
+743 NEDKKEEH

-781 ENDLSASEEPQG
+781 ENDLSASDDPHS
-793 AFHFADSDDED
+793 AFHFSDSEDED
-804 EHAQKETKKTT
+804 EHEDAKNATKTV

-821 LEMLEADLDE
+821 LEMLAADLDD
-831 DPEAVIEDTTPT
+831 DPEAVIQDNTPKVEDT
-843 IEDIE
+843 ED
-848 GDEDLSNFA
+848 DEDLSNFA
-857 FAVDSKSQGNS
+857 FAVDSRAQGNNA
-868 KKILIPV
+868 KKMLIPV

-895 GKSAG
+895 GKSAAG
-900 TTVDVDKIGTGS
+900 TGSIDVDNIGTGGA
-912 SDIDL
+912 DIDL
-917 NTTSPAPV
+917 NNVVTPENPPV
-925 KDTLTA
+925 A
-931 DIPVK
+931 DIK
-936 GNVTPAA
+936 LPAETA
-943 APVKKA
+943 AKPAVPQAKKA
-949 EDKTKAPAAKTP
+949 EDKKVPP
-961 AAAVKTAGAQT
+961 SAV
-972 PAQPAEAAAP
+972 PEAQPASTENNAEAAAP

-1045 TVFDKVKV
+1045 TVFNKVKV
-1053 MIELKD
+1053 KIELKD
-1059 SGKKYSAEIAEGCG
+1059 SGKKYSAELAEGCG

-1099 ETADEQLFITIYL
+1099 ETADEELFITIYL

>member
-1 MENLLINDNQDIT
+1 MENLLIADNQDIT
-14 LTEKEVLEQAR
+14 LTEKEVLEESQ
-25 NSIRTIADNL
+25 NSVRTIADNL

-95 NENEIFIPKKH
+95 DENEIFIPKKH

-130 LGFVEPAKINKQ
+130 LGFVEPAKINKK

-158 PSKLAELIN
+158 PSKLTELIN
-167 SLAMK
+167 SFALK
-172 QQYVITESA
+172 QQYVISESA
-181 DLAIEKLIM
+181 ELVIEKLIM

-207 YLKNSVIAREKLV
+207 YLKNSVIAREKLI

-243 NDFSKYLR
+243 NDFSKYIR

-263 DKSDDLTELF
+263 DKSDDLSELF
-273 GAETTQPKGLFID
+273 GDETSQPKGLFVD
-286 DAVPEEAVEDVSAE
+286 DVVEAVPMDEPAVEEVPAE
-300 EKTVVDEEDLPLTK
+300 EKTIVDEEDLPLTK
-314 AVHDEIVHDEIVH
+314 AVHDEI
-327 DEIPEAEP
+327 A
-335 AEEEIEAE
+335 
-343 VFDDIE
+343 
-349 ELAVPEEA
+349 
-357 VEDVSAEEKTVV
+357 
-369 DEEDLPLTKAVHDEI
+369 
-384 VHDEI
+384 
-389 VHDEIPEAEPAEE
+389 HDEIPEAEPAEE

-421 SAQEVIEEHSEEAV
+421 SAEVIEDTLEAAADSV
-435 SEEDNTSV
+435 SEEGDTSV
-443 LDEFDAFDAGDE
+443 FDEFDAFEAGDE

-463 SDDEPETVEPA
+463 AEEEQPAAVEETHD
-474 EKTTGVTAEPENVQ
+474 VTQEPENAPD
-488 NIEEISPVVEETES
+488 IEEISPVVD
-502 PVVEEAQEEIVV
+502 EAEVAADEVTEEIVSDETIASGETSV
-514 SENIAENNE
+514 ETLDPDTLIVEPAIEEENIELSAIDAEPATAIE
-523 PSVEPLDL
+523 
-531 DALTVEPVID
+531 

-550 DTAPEVN
+550 ETEPEMTIEEEP
-557 AGPEVVEEHD
+557 ATEDIVEPD
-567 ETTITDEDIN
+567 ETVITDEDIN
-577 QNSENLTETLSSEDL
+577 QNSENLTESLNSEDL
-592 ELQLEEPAGENL
+592 ELQLDEPVSENL

-612 PIEEITL
+612 PIEEISL

-634 QEKEEPKEFDVAQAL
+634 QEKEEPKELDVAQAL

-675 DVQTTE
+675 DVQTG
-681 EPASEETLSADEL
+681 EPAPEETLSADEL
-694 DNIIFDTGDEP
+694 DNIVFDTENTEEEP
-705 QTSEPVVEDVSSPQ
+705 QTPEAPSEESVSAMQ

-738 SAAAE
+738 SQA
-743 DNKTGEEDKGH
+743 NEDKKEEH

-781 ENDLSASEEPQG
+781 ENDLSASDDPHS
-793 AFHFADSDDED
+793 AFHFSDSEDED
-804 EHAQKETKKTT
+804 EHGDAKNATKTV

-821 LEMLEADLDE
+821 LEMLAADLDD
-831 DPEAVIEDTTPT
+831 DPEAVIQDNTPKVEDT
-843 IEDIE
+843 ED
-848 GDEDLSNFA
+848 DEDLSNFA
-857 FAVDSKSQGNS
+857 FAVDSRAQGNNA

-895 GKSAG
+895 GKSAAG
-900 TTVDVDKIGTGS
+900 TGSIDVDNIGTGGA
-912 SDIDL
+912 DIDL
-917 NTTSPAPV
+917 NNVVTPENPPV
-925 KDTLTA
+925 A
-931 DIPVK
+931 DIKLPAETAAKPAVPQAK
-936 GNVTPAA
+936 KTEDKKVTPAA
-943 APVKKA
+943 V
-949 EDKTKAPAAKTP
+949 PAAQQASTENN
-961 AAAVKTAGAQT
+961 
-972 PAQPAEAAAP
+972 AEAAAP

-1045 TVFDKVKV
+1045 TVFNKVKV
-1053 MIELKD
+1053 KIELKD
-1059 SGKKYSAEIAEGCG
+1059 SGKKYSAELAEGCG

-1099 ETADEQLFITIYL
+1099 ETADEELFITIYL

>member
-1 MENLLINDNQDIT
+1 MENLLIADNQDIT
-14 LTEKEVLEQAR
+14 LTEKEVLEESQ
-25 NSIRTIADNL
+25 NSVRTIADNL

-95 NENEIFIPKKH
+95 DENEIFIPKKH

-111 IPDIY
+111 VPDIY

-158 PSKLAELIN
+158 PSKLTELIN
-167 SLAMK
+167 SFALK
-172 QQYVITESA
+172 QQYVISESA
-181 DLAIEKLIM
+181 ELVIEKLIM

-207 YLKNSVIAREKLV
+207 YLKNSVIAREKLI

-243 NDFSKYLR
+243 NDFSKYIR

-263 DKSDDLTELF
+263 DKSDDLSELF
-273 GAETTQPKGLFID
+273 GDETSQPKGLFVD
-286 DAVPEEAVEDVSAE
+286 DVVEAAPMDEPAVEEVPAE
-300 EKTVVDEEDLPLTK
+300 EKTIVDEEDLPLTK
-314 AVHDEIVHDEIVH
+314 AVHDEIAHDEVQ
-327 DEIPEAEP
+327 EP
-335 AEEEIEAE
+335 VEEEIEAE

-349 ELAVPEEA
+349 ELTVPE
-357 VEDVSAEEKTVV
+357 D
-369 DEEDLPLTKAVHDEI
+369 
-384 VHDEI
+384 
-389 VHDEIPEAEPAEE
+389 
-402 EIEAEVFDDI
+402 
-412 EELAVPEEN
+412 N
-421 SAQEVIEEHSEEAV
+421 SAEVIEDTLEAAADSV
-435 SEEDNTSV
+435 SEEGDTSV
-443 LDEFDAFDAGDE
+443 LDEFDAFEAGDE

-463 SDDEPETVEPA
+463 AEEEQPAAVEETHD
-474 EKTTGVTAEPENVQ
+474 VTQEPENAPD
-488 NIEEISPVVEETES
+488 IEEISPVVD
-502 PVVEEAQEEIVV
+502 EAEVAADEVTEEIV
-514 SENIAENNE
+514 SDETIASGET
-523 PSVEPLDL
+523 SVETLDPDTL
-531 DALTVEPVID
+531 IVEPAIE
-541 EENIELPAV
+541 EENIELSAIDAEPA
-550 DTAPEVN
+550 TAIEEENIELSAIDAEPATAIEEENIELSAVETEPEMTIEEEP
-557 AGPEVVEEHD
+557 ATEDIVEPD
-567 ETTITDEDIN
+567 ETVITDEDIN
-577 QNSENLTETLSSEDL
+577 QNSENLTESLNSEDL
-592 ELQLEEPAGENL
+592 ELQLDEPVSENL

-612 PIEEITL
+612 PIEEISL

-634 QEKEEPKEFDVAQAL
+634 HEKEEPKELDVAQAL

-675 DVQTTE
+675 DVQTG
-681 EPASEETLSADEL
+681 EPAPEETLSADEL
-694 DNIIFDTGDEP
+694 DNIVFDTENTEEEP
-705 QTSEPVVEDVSSPQ
+705 QTPEAPSEESVSAMQ

-738 SAAAE
+738 SQA
-743 DNKTGEEDKGH
+743 NEDKKEEH

-781 ENDLSASEEPQG
+781 ENDLSASDDPHS
-793 AFHFADSDDED
+793 AFHFSDSEDED
-804 EHAQKETKKTT
+804 EHGDAKNATKTV

-821 LEMLEADLDE
+821 LEMLAADLD
-831 DPEAVIEDTTPT
+831 DGPEAVIQDNTPKVEDT
-843 IEDIE
+843 ED
-848 GDEDLSNFA
+848 DEDLSNFA
-857 FAVDSKSQGNS
+857 FAVDSRAQGNNA

-895 GKSAG
+895 GKSAAG
-900 TTVDVDKIGTGS
+900 TGSIDVDNIGTGGA
-912 SDIDL
+912 DIDL
-917 NTTSPAPV
+917 NNVVTPENPPV
-925 KDTLTA
+925 A
-931 DIPVK
+931 DIK
-936 GNVTPAA
+936 LPAETA
-943 APVKKA
+943 AKPAVPQAKKA
-949 EDKTKAPAAKTP
+949 EDKKVPP
-961 AAAVKTAGAQT
+961 SAV
-972 PAQPAEAAAP
+972 PEAQPASTENNAEAAAP

-1045 TVFDKVKV
+1045 TVFNKVKV
-1053 MIELKD
+1053 KIELKD
-1059 SGKKYSAEIAEGCG
+1059 SGKKYSAELAEGCG

-1099 ETADEQLFITIYL
+1099 ETADEELFITIYL

>member
-1 MENLLINDNQDIT
+1 MENLLIADNQDIT
-14 LTEKEVLEQAR
+14 LTEKEVLEESQ
-25 NSIRTIADNL
+25 NSVRTIADNL

-95 NENEIFIPKKH
+95 DENEIFIPKKH

-111 IPDIY
+111 VPDIY

-158 PSKLAELIN
+158 PSKLTELIN
-167 SLAMK
+167 SFALK
-172 QQYVITESA
+172 QQYVISESA
-181 DLAIEKLIM
+181 ELAIEKLIM

-207 YLKNSVIAREKLV
+207 YLKNSVIAREKLI

-243 NDFSKYLR
+243 NDFSKYIR

-263 DKSDDLTELF
+263 DKSDDLSELF
-273 GAETTQPKGLFID
+273 GDETSQPKGLFVD
-286 DAVPEEAVEDVSAE
+286 DVVEAVPMDEPAVEEVPTE
-300 EKTVVDEEDLPLTK
+300 EKTIVDEEDLPLTK
-314 AVHDEIVHDEIVH
+314 AVHDEIAHDEVQ
-327 DEIPEAEP
+327 EP
-335 AEEEIEAE
+335 
-343 VFDDIE
+343 V
-349 ELAVPEEA
+349 
-357 VEDVSAEEKTVV
+357 
-369 DEEDLPLTKAVHDEI
+369 
-384 VHDEI
+384 
-389 VHDEIPEAEPAEE
+389 EE

-421 SAQEVIEEHSEEAV
+421 SAEVIEDTLEAAADSV
-435 SEEDNTSV
+435 SEEGDTSV
-443 LDEFDAFDAGDE
+443 LDEFDAFEAGDE

-463 SDDEPETVEPA
+463 AEEEQPAAVEETHD
-474 EKTTGVTAEPENVQ
+474 VTQEPENAPD
-488 NIEEISPVVEETES
+488 IEEISPVVD
-502 PVVEEAQEEIVV
+502 EAEVAADEVTEEIVSDETIASGETSV
-514 SENIAENNE
+514 ETLDPDTLIVEPAIEEENIELSAIDAEPAMAIE
-523 PSVEPLDL
+523 
-531 DALTVEPVID
+531 

-550 DTAPEVN
+550 ETEPEMTIEEEP
-557 AGPEVVEEHD
+557 ATEDIVEPD
-567 ETTITDEDIN
+567 ETVITDEDIN
-577 QNSENLTETLSSEDL
+577 QNSENLTESLNSEDL
-592 ELQLEEPAGENL
+592 ELQLDEPVSENL

-612 PIEEITL
+612 PIEEISL

-634 QEKEEPKEFDVAQAL
+634 HEKEEPKELDVAQAL

-675 DVQTTE
+675 DVQTG
-681 EPASEETLSADEL
+681 EPAPEETLSADEL
-694 DNIIFDTGDEP
+694 DNIVFDTENTEEEP
-705 QTSEPVVEDVSSPQ
+705 QTPEAPSEESVSAMQ

-738 SAAAE
+738 SQA
-743 DNKTGEEDKGH
+743 NEDKKEEH

-781 ENDLSASEEPQG
+781 ENDLSASDDPHS
-793 AFHFADSDDED
+793 AFHFSDSEDED
-804 EHAQKETKKTT
+804 EHGDAKNATKTV

-821 LEMLEADLDE
+821 LEMLAADLDD
-831 DPEAVIEDTTPT
+831 DPEAVIQDNTPKVEDT
-843 IEDIE
+843 ED
-848 GDEDLSNFA
+848 DEDLSNFA
-857 FAVDSKSQGNS
+857 FAVDSRAQGNNA

-895 GKSAG
+895 GKSAAG
-900 TTVDVDKIGTGS
+900 TGSIDVDNIGTGGA
-912 SDIDL
+912 DIDL
-917 NTTSPAPV
+917 NNVVTPENPPV
-925 KDTLTA
+925 A
-931 DIPVK
+931 DIK
-936 GNVTPAA
+936 LPAETA
-943 APVKKA
+943 AKPAVPQAKKA
-949 EDKTKAPAAKTP
+949 EDKKVPP
-961 AAAVKTAGAQT
+961 SAV
-972 PAQPAEAAAP
+972 PEAQPASTENNAEAAAP

-1045 TVFDKVKV
+1045 TVFNKVKV
-1053 MIELKD
+1053 KIELKD
-1059 SGKKYSAEIAEGCG
+1059 SGKKYSAELAEGCG

-1099 ETADEQLFITIYL
+1099 ETADEELFITIYL

>member
-1 MENLLINDNQDIT
+1 MENLLIADNQDIT
-14 LTEKEVLEQAR
+14 LTEKEVLEESQ
-25 NSIRTIADNL
+25 NSVRTIADNL

-48 AVMQYLKDKGLL
+48 AVMQYLKDKVLL

-95 NENEIFIPKKH
+95 DENEIFIPKKH

-111 IPDIY
+111 VPDIY

-158 PSKLAELIN
+158 PSKLTELIN
-167 SLAMK
+167 SFALK
-172 QQYVITESA
+172 QQYVISESA
-181 DLAIEKLIM
+181 ELAIEKLIM

-207 YLKNSVIAREKLV
+207 YLKNSVIAREKLI

-243 NDFSKYLR
+243 NDFSKYIR

-263 DKSDDLTELF
+263 DKSDDLSELF
-273 GAETTQPKGLFID
+273 GDETSQPKGLFVD
-286 DAVPEEAVEDVSAE
+286 DVVEAVPMDEPAVEEVPAE
-300 EKTVVDEEDLPLTK
+300 EKTIVDEEDLPLTK
-314 AVHDEIVHDEIVH
+314 AVHDEIAHDEVQ
-327 DEIPEAEP
+327 EP
-335 AEEEIEAE
+335 VEEEIEAE

-349 ELAVPEEA
+349 ELTVPE
-357 VEDVSAEEKTVV
+357 D
-369 DEEDLPLTKAVHDEI
+369 
-384 VHDEI
+384 
-389 VHDEIPEAEPAEE
+389 
-402 EIEAEVFDDI
+402 
-412 EELAVPEEN
+412 N
-421 SAQEVIEEHSEEAV
+421 SAEVIEDTLEAAADSV
-435 SEEDNTSV
+435 SEEGDTSV

-463 SDDEPETVEPA
+463 AEEEQPAAVEETHD
-474 EKTTGVTAEPENVQ
+474 VTQEPENAPD
-488 NIEEISPVVEETES
+488 IEEISPVVD
-502 PVVEEAQEEIVV
+502 EAEVAADEVTEEIVSDETIASGETSV
-514 SENIAENNE
+514 ETLDPDTLIVEPAIEEENIELSAIDAEPATAIE
-523 PSVEPLDL
+523 
-531 DALTVEPVID
+531 

-550 DTAPEVN
+550 ETEPEMTIEEEP
-557 AGPEVVEEHD
+557 ATEDIVEPD
-567 ETTITDEDIN
+567 ETVITDEDIN
-577 QNSENLTETLSSEDL
+577 QNSENLTESLNSEDL
-592 ELQLEEPAGENL
+592 ELQLDEPVSENL

-612 PIEEITL
+612 PIEEISL

-634 QEKEEPKEFDVAQAL
+634 HEKEEPKELDVAQAL

-675 DVQTTE
+675 DVQTG
-681 EPASEETLSADEL
+681 EPAPEETLSADEL
-694 DNIIFDTGDEP
+694 DNIVFDTENTEEEP
-705 QTSEPVVEDVSSPQ
+705 QTPEAPSEESVSAMQ

-738 SAAAE
+738 SQA
-743 DNKTGEEDKGH
+743 NEDKKEEH

-781 ENDLSASEEPQG
+781 ENDLSASDDPHR
-793 AFHFADSDDED
+793 AFHFSDSEDED
-804 EHAQKETKKTT
+804 EHEDAKNATKTV

-821 LEMLEADLDE
+821 LEMLAADLDD
-831 DPEAVIEDTTPT
+831 DPEAVIQDNTPKVEDT
-843 IEDIE
+843 E

-857 FAVDSKSQGNS
+857 FAVDSRAQGNNA
-868 KKILIPV
+868 KKMLIPV

-895 GKSAG
+895 GKSAAG
-900 TTVDVDKIGTGS
+900 TGSIDVDNIGTGGA
-912 SDIDL
+912 DIDL
-917 NTTSPAPV
+917 NNVVTPENPPV
-925 KDTLTA
+925 A
-931 DIPVK
+931 DIK
-936 GNVTPAA
+936 LPAETA
-943 APVKKA
+943 AKPAVPQAKKA
-949 EDKTKAPAAKTP
+949 EDKKVPP
-961 AAAVKTAGAQT
+961 SAV
-972 PAQPAEAAAP
+972 PEAQPASTENNAEAAAP

-1045 TVFDKVKV
+1045 TVFNKVKV
-1053 MIELKD
+1053 KIELKD
-1059 SGKKYSAEIAEGCG
+1059 SGKKYSAELAEGCG

-1099 ETADEQLFITIYL
+1099 ETADEELFITIYL

>member
-1 MENLLINDNQDIT
+1 MENLLIADNQDIT
-14 LTEKEVLEQAR
+14 LTEKEVLEESQ
-25 NSIRTIADNL
+25 NSVRTIADNL

-95 NENEIFIPKKH
+95 DENEIFIPKKH

-130 LGFVEPAKINKQ
+130 LGFVEPAKINKK

-158 PSKLAELIN
+158 PSKLTELIN
-167 SLAMK
+167 SFALK
-172 QQYVITESA
+172 QQYVISESA
-181 DLAIEKLIM
+181 ELVIEKLIM

-207 YLKNSVIAREKLV
+207 YLKNSVIAREKLI

-243 NDFSKYLR
+243 NDFSKYIR

-263 DKSDDLTELF
+263 DKSDDLSELF
-273 GAETTQPKGLFID
+273 GDETSQPKGLFVD
-286 DAVPEEAVEDVSAE
+286 DVVEAAPMDEPAVEEVPAE
-300 EKTVVDEEDLPLTK
+300 EKTIVDEEDLPLTK
-314 AVHDEIVHDEIVH
+314 AVHDEIAHDEVQ
-327 DEIPEAEP
+327 EP
-335 AEEEIEAE
+335 
-343 VFDDIE
+343 V
-349 ELAVPEEA
+349 
-357 VEDVSAEEKTVV
+357 
-369 DEEDLPLTKAVHDEI
+369 
-384 VHDEI
+384 
-389 VHDEIPEAEPAEE
+389 EE

-421 SAQEVIEEHSEEAV
+421 SAEVIEDTLEAAADSV
-435 SEEDNTSV
+435 SEEGDTSV
-443 LDEFDAFDAGDE
+443 FDEFDAFEAGDE

-463 SDDEPETVEPA
+463 AEEEQPAAVEETHD
-474 EKTTGVTAEPENVQ
+474 VTQEPENAPD
-488 NIEEISPVVEETES
+488 IEEISPVVD
-502 PVVEEAQEEIVV
+502 EAEVAADEVTEEIVSDETIASGETSV
-514 SENIAENNE
+514 ETLDPDTLIVEPAIEEENIELSAIDAEPATAIE
-523 PSVEPLDL
+523 
-531 DALTVEPVID
+531 

-550 DTAPEVN
+550 ETEPEMTIEEEP
-557 AGPEVVEEHD
+557 ATEDIVEPD
-567 ETTITDEDIN
+567 ETVITDEDIN
-577 QNSENLTETLSSEDL
+577 QNSENLTESLNSEDL
-592 ELQLEEPAGENL
+592 ELQLDEPVSENL

-612 PIEEITL
+612 PIEEISL

-634 QEKEEPKEFDVAQAL
+634 HEKEEPKELDVAQAL

-675 DVQTTE
+675 DVQTG
-681 EPASEETLSADEL
+681 EPAPEETLSADEL
-694 DNIIFDTGDEP
+694 DNIVFDTENTEEEP
-705 QTSEPVVEDVSSPQ
+705 QTPEAPSEESVSAMQ

-738 SAAAE
+738 SQA
-743 DNKTGEEDKGH
+743 NEDKKEEH

-781 ENDLSASEEPQG
+781 ENDLSASDDPHS
-793 AFHFADSDDED
+793 AFHFSDSEDED
-804 EHAQKETKKTT
+804 EHGDAKNATKTV

-821 LEMLEADLDE
+821 LEMLAADLD
-831 DPEAVIEDTTPT
+831 DGPEAVIQDNTPKVEDT
-843 IEDIE
+843 ED
-848 GDEDLSNFA
+848 DEDLSNFA
-857 FAVDSKSQGNS
+857 FAVDSRAQGNNA

-895 GKSAG
+895 GKSAAG
-900 TTVDVDKIGTGS
+900 TGSIDVDNIGTGGA
-912 SDIDL
+912 DIDL
-917 NTTSPAPV
+917 NNVVTPENPPV
-925 KDTLTA
+925 A
-931 DIPVK
+931 DIK
-936 GNVTPAA
+936 LPAETA
-943 APVKKA
+943 AKPAVPQAKKA
-949 EDKTKAPAAKTP
+949 EDKKVPP
-961 AAAVKTAGAQT
+961 SAV
-972 PAQPAEAAAP
+972 PEAQPASTENNAEAAAP

-1045 TVFDKVKV
+1045 TVFNKVKV
-1053 MIELKD
+1053 KIELKD
-1059 SGKKYSAEIAEGCG
+1059 SGKKYSAELAEGCG

-1099 ETADEQLFITIYL
+1099 ETADEELFITIYL

>member
-300 EKTVVDEEDLPLTK
+300 EKTVVDEEDLPLTR
-314 AVHDEIVHDEIVH
+314 AVHDEI
-327 DEIPEAEP
+327 
-335 AEEEIEAE
+335 
-343 VFDDIE
+343 
-349 ELAVPEEA
+349 
-357 VEDVSAEEKTVV
+357 
-369 DEEDLPLTKAVHDEI
+369 VHDEI

>member
-1 MENLLINDNQDIT
+1 MENLLIADNQDIT
-14 LTEKEVLEQAR
+14 LTEKEVLEESQ
-25 NSIRTIADNL
+25 NSVRTIADNL

-95 NENEIFIPKKH
+95 DENEIFIPKKH

-111 IPDIY
+111 VPDIY

-158 PSKLAELIN
+158 PSKLTELIN
-167 SLAMK
+167 SFALK
-172 QQYVITESA
+172 QQYVISESA
-181 DLAIEKLIM
+181 ELAIEKLIM

-207 YLKNSVIAREKLV
+207 YLKNSVIAREKLI

-243 NDFSKYLR
+243 NDFSKYIR

-263 DKSDDLTELF
+263 DKSDDLSELF
-273 GAETTQPKGLFID
+273 GDETSQPKGLFVD
-286 DAVPEEAVEDVSAE
+286 DVVEAVPMDEPAVEEVPAE
-300 EKTVVDEEDLPLTK
+300 EKNIVDEEDLPLTK
-314 AVHDEIVHDEIVH
+314 AVHDEIAHDEVQ
-327 DEIPEAEP
+327 EP
-335 AEEEIEAE
+335 VEEEIEAE

-349 ELAVPEEA
+349 ELTVPE
-357 VEDVSAEEKTVV
+357 D
-369 DEEDLPLTKAVHDEI
+369 
-384 VHDEI
+384 
-389 VHDEIPEAEPAEE
+389 
-402 EIEAEVFDDI
+402 
-412 EELAVPEEN
+412 N
-421 SAQEVIEEHSEEAV
+421 SAEVIEDTLEAAADSV
-435 SEEDNTSV
+435 SEEGDTSV

-463 SDDEPETVEPA
+463 AEEEQPAAVEETHD
-474 EKTTGVTAEPENVQ
+474 VTQEPENAPD
-488 NIEEISPVVEETES
+488 IEEISPVVD
-502 PVVEEAQEEIVV
+502 EAEVAADEVTEEIVSDETIASGETSFETLDPDTLIV
-514 SENIAENNE
+514 EPAIEEENIELSAIDAEPATAIE
-523 PSVEPLDL
+523 
-531 DALTVEPVID
+531 

-550 DTAPEVN
+550 ETEPEMPIEEEP
-557 AGPEVVEEHD
+557 ATEDIVEPD
-567 ETTITDEDIN
+567 ETVITDEDIN
-577 QNSENLTETLSSEDL
+577 QNSENLTETLNSEDL
-592 ELQLEEPAGENL
+592 ELQLDEPVSENL

-612 PIEEITL
+612 PIEEISL

-634 QEKEEPKEFDVAQAL
+634 HEKEEPKELDVAQAL

-675 DVQTTE
+675 DVQTG
-681 EPASEETLSADEL
+681 EPAPEETLSADEL
-694 DNIIFDTGDEP
+694 DNIVFDTENTEEEP
-705 QTSEPVVEDVSSPQ
+705 QTPEAPSEESVSTTQ

-738 SAAAE
+738 SQA
-743 DNKTGEEDKGH
+743 NEDKKEEH

-781 ENDLSASEEPQG
+781 ENDLSASDDPHS
-793 AFHFADSDDED
+793 AFHFSDSEDED
-804 EHAQKETKKTT
+804 EHGDAKNATKTV

-821 LEMLEADLDE
+821 LEMLAADLDD
-831 DPEAVIEDTTPT
+831 DPEAVIQDNTPKVEDT
-843 IEDIE
+843 ED
-848 GDEDLSNFA
+848 DEDLSNFA
-857 FAVDSKSQGNS
+857 FAVDSRAQGNNA
-868 KKILIPV
+868 KKMLIPV

-895 GKSAG
+895 GKSAAG
-900 TTVDVDKIGTGS
+900 TGSIDVDNIGTGGA
-912 SDIDL
+912 DIDL
-917 NTTSPAPV
+917 NNVVTPENPPV
-925 KDTLTA
+925 A
-931 DIPVK
+931 DIK
-936 GNVTPAA
+936 LPAETA
-943 APVKKA
+943 AKPAVPQAKKA
-949 EDKTKAPAAKTP
+949 EDKKVPP
-961 AAAVKTAGAQT
+961 SAV
-972 PAQPAEAAAP
+972 PEAQPASTENNAEAAAP

-1002 VSKIVWDV
+1002 ISKIVWDV

-1045 TVFDKVKV
+1045 TVFNKVKV
-1053 MIELKD
+1053 KIELKD
-1059 SGKKYSAEIAEGCG
+1059 SGKKYSAELAEGCG

-1099 ETADEQLFITIYL
+1099 ETADEELFITIYL

>member
-1 MENLLINDNQDIT
+1 MENLLIADNQDIT
-14 LTEKEVLEQAR
+14 LTEKEVLEESQ
-25 NSIRTIADNL
+25 NSVRTIADNL

-95 NENEIFIPKKH
+95 DENEIFIPKKH

-111 IPDIY
+111 VPDIY

-158 PSKLAELIN
+158 PSKLTELIN
-167 SLAMK
+167 SFALK
-172 QQYVITESA
+172 QQYVISESA
-181 DLAIEKLIM
+181 ELAIEKLIM

-207 YLKNSVIAREKLV
+207 YLKNSVIAREKLI

-243 NDFSKYLR
+243 NDFSKYIR

-263 DKSDDLTELF
+263 DKSDDLSELF
-273 GAETTQPKGLFID
+273 GDETSQPKGLFVD
-286 DAVPEEAVEDVSAE
+286 DVVEAVPMDEPAVEEVPAE
-300 EKTVVDEEDLPLTK
+300 EKTIVDEEDLPLTK
-314 AVHDEIVHDEIVH
+314 AVHDEIAHDEVQ
-327 DEIPEAEP
+327 EP
-335 AEEEIEAE
+335 
-343 VFDDIE
+343 V
-349 ELAVPEEA
+349 
-357 VEDVSAEEKTVV
+357 
-369 DEEDLPLTKAVHDEI
+369 
-384 VHDEI
+384 
-389 VHDEIPEAEPAEE
+389 EE

-421 SAQEVIEEHSEEAV
+421 SAEVIEDTLEAAADSV
-435 SEEDNTSV
+435 SEEGDTSV
-443 LDEFDAFDAGDE
+443 FDEFDAFEAGDE

-463 SDDEPETVEPA
+463 AEEEQPAAVEETHD
-474 EKTTGVTAEPENVQ
+474 VTQEPENAPD
-488 NIEEISPVVEETES
+488 IEEISPVVD
-502 PVVEEAQEEIVV
+502 EAEVAADEVTEEIVSDETIASGETSV
-514 SENIAENNE
+514 ETLDPDTLIVEPAIEEENIELSAIDAEPATAIE
-523 PSVEPLDL
+523 
-531 DALTVEPVID
+531 

-550 DTAPEVN
+550 ETEPEMTIEEEP
-557 AGPEVVEEHD
+557 ATEDIVEPD
-567 ETTITDEDIN
+567 ETVITDEDIN
-577 QNSENLTETLSSEDL
+577 QNSENLTESLNSEDL
-592 ELQLEEPAGENL
+592 ELQLDEPVSENL

-612 PIEEITL
+612 PIEEISL

-634 QEKEEPKEFDVAQAL
+634 HEKEEPKELDVAQAL

-663 LSEGIMD
+663 LSEGVMD

-675 DVQTTE
+675 DVQTG
-681 EPASEETLSADEL
+681 EPAPEETLSADEL
-694 DNIIFDTGDEP
+694 DNIVFDTENTEEEP
-705 QTSEPVVEDVSSPQ
+705 QTPEAPSEESVSAMQ

-738 SAAAE
+738 SQA
-743 DNKTGEEDKGH
+743 NEDKKEEH

-781 ENDLSASEEPQG
+781 ENDLSASDDPHS
-793 AFHFADSDDED
+793 AFHFSDSEDED
-804 EHAQKETKKTT
+804 EHGDAKNATKTV

-821 LEMLEADLDE
+821 LEMLAADLD
-831 DPEAVIEDTTPT
+831 DGPEAVIQDNTPKVEDT
-843 IEDIE
+843 ED
-848 GDEDLSNFA
+848 DEDLSNFA
-857 FAVDSKSQGNS
+857 FAVDSRAQGNNA

-895 GKSAG
+895 GKSAAG
-900 TTVDVDKIGTGS
+900 TGSIDVDNIGTGGA
-912 SDIDL
+912 DIDL
-917 NTTSPAPV
+917 NNVVTPENPPV
-925 KDTLTA
+925 A
-931 DIPVK
+931 DIK
-936 GNVTPAA
+936 LPAETA
-943 APVKKA
+943 AKPAVPQAKKA
-949 EDKTKAPAAKTP
+949 EDKKVPP
-961 AAAVKTAGAQT
+961 SAV
-972 PAQPAEAAAP
+972 PEAQPASTENNAEAAAP

-1045 TVFDKVKV
+1045 TVFNKVKV
-1053 MIELKD
+1053 KIELKD
-1059 SGKKYSAEIAEGCG
+1059 SGKKYSAELAEGCG

-1099 ETADEQLFITIYL
+1099 ETADEELFITIYL

>member
-1 MENLLINDNQDIT
+1 MENLLIADNQDIT
-14 LTEKEVLEQAR
+14 LTEKEVLEESQ
-25 NSIRTIADNL
+25 NSVRTIADNL

-95 NENEIFIPKKH
+95 DENEIFIPKKH

-111 IPDIY
+111 VPDIY

-158 PSKLAELIN
+158 PSKLTELIN
-167 SLAMK
+167 SFALK
-172 QQYVITESA
+172 QQYVISESA
-181 DLAIEKLIM
+181 ELVIEKLIM

-207 YLKNSVIAREKLV
+207 YLKNSVIAREKLI

-243 NDFSKYLR
+243 NDFSKYIR

-263 DKSDDLTELF
+263 DKSDDLSELF
-273 GAETTQPKGLFID
+273 GDETSQPKGLFVD
-286 DAVPEEAVEDVSAE
+286 DVVEAVPMDEPAVEEVPAE
-300 EKTVVDEEDLPLTK
+300 EKTIVDEEDLPLTK
-314 AVHDEIVHDEIVH
+314 AVHDEIAHDEVQ
-327 DEIPEAEP
+327 EP
-335 AEEEIEAE
+335 
-343 VFDDIE
+343 V
-349 ELAVPEEA
+349 
-357 VEDVSAEEKTVV
+357 
-369 DEEDLPLTKAVHDEI
+369 
-384 VHDEI
+384 
-389 VHDEIPEAEPAEE
+389 EE

-421 SAQEVIEEHSEEAV
+421 SAEVIEDTLEAAADSV
-435 SEEDNTSV
+435 SEEGDTSV
-443 LDEFDAFDAGDE
+443 LDEFDAFEAGDE

-463 SDDEPETVEPA
+463 AEEEQPAAVEETHD
-474 EKTTGVTAEPENVQ
+474 VTQEPENAPD
-488 NIEEISPVVEETES
+488 IEEISPVVD
-502 PVVEEAQEEIVV
+502 EAEVAADEVTEEIVSDETIASGETSV
-514 SENIAENNE
+514 ETLDPDTLIVEPAIEEENIELSAIDAEPATAIE
-523 PSVEPLDL
+523 
-531 DALTVEPVID
+531 

-550 DTAPEVN
+550 ETEPEMTIEEEP
-557 AGPEVVEEHD
+557 ATEDIVEPD
-567 ETTITDEDIN
+567 ETVITDEDIN
-577 QNSENLTETLSSEDL
+577 QNSENLTESLNSEDL
-592 ELQLEEPAGENL
+592 ELQLDEPVSENL

-612 PIEEITL
+612 PIEEISL

-634 QEKEEPKEFDVAQAL
+634 HEKEEPKELDVAQAL

-675 DVQTTE
+675 DVQTG
-681 EPASEETLSADEL
+681 EPAPEETLSADEL
-694 DNIIFDTGDEP
+694 DNIVFDTENTEEEP
-705 QTSEPVVEDVSSPQ
+705 QTPEAPSEESVSAMQ

-738 SAAAE
+738 SQA
-743 DNKTGEEDKGH
+743 NEDKKEEH

-781 ENDLSASEEPQG
+781 ENDLSASDDPHS
-793 AFHFADSDDED
+793 AFHFSDSEDED
-804 EHAQKETKKTT
+804 EHGDAKNATKTV

-821 LEMLEADLDE
+821 LEMLAADLDDE
-831 DPEAVIEDTTPT
+831 PEAVIQDNTPKVEDT
-843 IEDIE
+843 ED
-848 GDEDLSNFA
+848 DEDLSNFA
-857 FAVDSKSQGNS
+857 FAVDSRAQGNNA

-895 GKSAG
+895 GKSAAG
-900 TTVDVDKIGTGS
+900 TGSIDVDNIGTGGA
-912 SDIDL
+912 DIDL
-917 NTTSPAPV
+917 NNVVTPENPPV
-925 KDTLTA
+925 A
-931 DIPVK
+931 DIK
-936 GNVTPAA
+936 LPAETA
-943 APVKKA
+943 AKPAVPQAKKA
-949 EDKTKAPAAKTP
+949 EDKKVPP
-961 AAAVKTAGAQT
+961 SAV
-972 PAQPAEAAAP
+972 PEAQPASTENNAEAAAP

-1045 TVFDKVKV
+1045 TVFNKVKV
-1053 MIELKD
+1053 KIELKD
-1059 SGKKYSAEIAEGCG
+1059 SGKKYSAELAEGCG

-1099 ETADEQLFITIYL
+1099 ETADEELFITIYL

>member
-1 MENLLINDNQDIT
+1 MENLLIADNQDIT
-14 LTEKEVLEQAR
+14 LTEKEVLEESQ
-25 NSIRTIADNL
+25 NSVRTIADNL

-95 NENEIFIPKKH
+95 DENEIFIPKKH

-111 IPDIY
+111 VPDIY

-158 PSKLAELIN
+158 PSKLTELIN
-167 SLAMK
+167 SFALK
-172 QQYVITESA
+172 QQYVISESA
-181 DLAIEKLIM
+181 ELVIEKLIM

-207 YLKNSVIAREKLV
+207 YLKNSVIAREKLI

-243 NDFSKYLR
+243 NDFSKYIR

-263 DKSDDLTELF
+263 DKSDDLSELF
-273 GAETTQPKGLFID
+273 GDETSQPKGLFVD
-286 DAVPEEAVEDVSAE
+286 DVVEAVPMDEPAVEEVPTE
-300 EKTVVDEEDLPLTK
+300 EKTIVDEEDLPLTK
-314 AVHDEIVHDEIVH
+314 AVHDEIAHDEVQ
-327 DEIPEAEP
+327 EP
-335 AEEEIEAE
+335 
-343 VFDDIE
+343 V
-349 ELAVPEEA
+349 
-357 VEDVSAEEKTVV
+357 
-369 DEEDLPLTKAVHDEI
+369 
-384 VHDEI
+384 
-389 VHDEIPEAEPAEE
+389 EE

-421 SAQEVIEEHSEEAV
+421 SAEVIEDTLEAAADSV
-435 SEEDNTSV
+435 SEEGDTSV
-443 LDEFDAFDAGDE
+443 LDEFDAFEAGDE

-463 SDDEPETVEPA
+463 AEEEQPAAVEETHD
-474 EKTTGVTAEPENVQ
+474 VTQEPENAPD
-488 NIEEISPVVEETES
+488 IEEISPVVD
-502 PVVEEAQEEIVV
+502 EAEVAADEVTEEIVSDETIASGETSV
-514 SENIAENNE
+514 ETLDPDTLIVEPAIEEENIELSAIDAEPATAIE
-523 PSVEPLDL
+523 
-531 DALTVEPVID
+531 

-550 DTAPEVN
+550 ETEPEMTIEEEP
-557 AGPEVVEEHD
+557 ATEDIVEPD
-567 ETTITDEDIN
+567 ETVITDEDIN
-577 QNSENLTETLSSEDL
+577 QNSENLTESLNSEDL
-592 ELQLEEPAGENL
+592 ELQLDEPVSENL

-612 PIEEITL
+612 PIEEISL

-634 QEKEEPKEFDVAQAL
+634 HEKEEPKELDVAQAL

-663 LSEGIMD
+663 LSEGVMD

-675 DVQTTE
+675 DVQTG
-681 EPASEETLSADEL
+681 EPAPEETLSADEL
-694 DNIIFDTGDEP
+694 DNIVFDTENTEEEP
-705 QTSEPVVEDVSSPQ
+705 QTPEAPSEESVSAMQ

-738 SAAAE
+738 SQA
-743 DNKTGEEDKGH
+743 NEDKKEEH

-781 ENDLSASEEPQG
+781 ENDLSASDDPHS
-793 AFHFADSDDED
+793 AFHFSDSEDED
-804 EHAQKETKKTT
+804 EHGDAKNATKTV

-821 LEMLEADLDE
+821 LEMLAADLD
-831 DPEAVIEDTTPT
+831 DGPEAVIQDNTPKVEDT
-843 IEDIE
+843 ED
-848 GDEDLSNFA
+848 DEDLSNFA
-857 FAVDSKSQGNS
+857 FAVDSRAQGNNA

-895 GKSAG
+895 GKSAAG
-900 TTVDVDKIGTGS
+900 TGSIDVDNIGTGGA
-912 SDIDL
+912 DIDL
-917 NTTSPAPV
+917 NNVVTPENPPV
-925 KDTLTA
+925 A
-931 DIPVK
+931 DIK
-936 GNVTPAA
+936 LPAETA
-943 APVKKA
+943 AKPAVPQAKKA
-949 EDKTKAPAAKTP
+949 EDKKVPP
-961 AAAVKTAGAQT
+961 SAV
-972 PAQPAEAAAP
+972 PEAQPASTENNAEAAAP

-1045 TVFDKVKV
+1045 TVFNKVKV
-1053 MIELKD
+1053 KIELKD
-1059 SGKKYSAEIAEGCG
+1059 SGKKYSAELAEGCG

-1099 ETADEQLFITIYL
+1099 ETADEELFITIYL

>member
-1 MENLLINDNQDIT
+1 MENLLIADNQDIT
-14 LTEKEVLEQAR
+14 LTEKEVLEESQ
-25 NSIRTIADNL
+25 NSVRTIADNL

-95 NENEIFIPKKH
+95 DENEIFIPKKH

-111 IPDIY
+111 VPDIY

-158 PSKLAELIN
+158 PSKLTELIN
-167 SLAMK
+167 SFALK
-172 QQYVITESA
+172 QQYVISESA
-181 DLAIEKLIM
+181 ELAIEKLIM

-207 YLKNSVIAREKLV
+207 YLKNSVIAREKLI

-243 NDFSKYLR
+243 NDFSKYIR

-263 DKSDDLTELF
+263 DKSDDLSELF
-273 GAETTQPKGLFID
+273 GDETSQPKGLFVD
-286 DAVPEEAVEDVSAE
+286 DVVEAVPMDEPAVEEVPAE
-300 EKTVVDEEDLPLTK
+300 EKTIVDEEDLPLTK
-314 AVHDEIVHDEIVH
+314 AVHDEIAHDEVQ
-327 DEIPEAEP
+327 EP
-335 AEEEIEAE
+335 
-343 VFDDIE
+343 V
-349 ELAVPEEA
+349 
-357 VEDVSAEEKTVV
+357 
-369 DEEDLPLTKAVHDEI
+369 
-384 VHDEI
+384 
-389 VHDEIPEAEPAEE
+389 EE

-421 SAQEVIEEHSEEAV
+421 SAEVIEDTLEAAADSV
-435 SEEDNTSV
+435 SEEGDTSV
-443 LDEFDAFDAGDE
+443 LDEFDAFEAGDE

-463 SDDEPETVEPA
+463 AEEEQPAAVEETHD
-474 EKTTGVTAEPENVQ
+474 VTQEPENAPD
-488 NIEEISPVVEETES
+488 IEEISPVVD
-502 PVVEEAQEEIVV
+502 EAEVAADEVTEEIVSDETIASGETSV
-514 SENIAENNE
+514 ETLDPDTLIVEPAIEEENIELSAIDAEPATAIE
-523 PSVEPLDL
+523 
-531 DALTVEPVID
+531 

-550 DTAPEVN
+550 ETEPEMTIEEEP
-557 AGPEVVEEHD
+557 ATEDIVEPD
-567 ETTITDEDIN
+567 ETVITDEDIN
-577 QNSENLTETLSSEDL
+577 QNSENLTESLNSEDL
-592 ELQLEEPAGENL
+592 ELQLDEPVSENL

-612 PIEEITL
+612 PIEEISL

-634 QEKEEPKEFDVAQAL
+634 HEKEEPKELDVAQAL

-675 DVQTTE
+675 DVQTG
-681 EPASEETLSADEL
+681 EPAPEETLSADEL
-694 DNIIFDTGDEP
+694 DNIVFDTENTEEEP
-705 QTSEPVVEDVSSPQ
+705 QTPEAPSEESVSAMQ

-738 SAAAE
+738 SQA
-743 DNKTGEEDKGH
+743 NEDKKEEH

-781 ENDLSASEEPQG
+781 ENDLSASDDPHS
-793 AFHFADSDDED
+793 AFHFSDSEDED
-804 EHAQKETKKTT
+804 EHGDAKNATKTV

-821 LEMLEADLDE
+821 LEMLAADLDD
-831 DPEAVIEDTTPT
+831 DPEAVIQDNTPKVEDT
-843 IEDIE
+843 ED
-848 GDEDLSNFA
+848 DEDLSNFA
-857 FAVDSKSQGNS
+857 FAVDSRAQGNNA

-895 GKSAG
+895 GKSAAG
-900 TTVDVDKIGTGS
+900 TGSIDVDNIGTGGA
-912 SDIDL
+912 DIDL
-917 NTTSPAPV
+917 NNVVTPENPPV
-925 KDTLTA
+925 A
-931 DIPVK
+931 DIK
-936 GNVTPAA
+936 LPAETA
-943 APVKKA
+943 AKPAVPQAKKA
-949 EDKTKAPAAKTP
+949 EDKKVPP
-961 AAAVKTAGAQT
+961 SAV
-972 PAQPAEAAAP
+972 PEAQPASTENNAEAAAP

-1045 TVFDKVKV
+1045 TVFNKVKV
-1053 MIELKD
+1053 KIELKD
-1059 SGKKYSAEIAEGCG
+1059 SGKKYSAELAEGCG

-1099 ETADEQLFITIYL
+1099 ETADEELFITIYL

>member
-1 MENLLINDNQDIT
+1 MENLLIADNQDIT
-14 LTEKEVLEQAR
+14 LTEKEVLEESQ
-25 NSIRTIADNL
+25 NSVRTIADNL

-95 NENEIFIPKKH
+95 DENEIFIPKKH

-111 IPDIY
+111 VPDIY

-158 PSKLAELIN
+158 PSKLTELIN
-167 SLAMK
+167 SFALK
-172 QQYVITESA
+172 QQYVISESA
-181 DLAIEKLIM
+181 ELVIEKLIM

-207 YLKNSVIAREKLV
+207 YLKNSVIAREKLI

-243 NDFSKYLR
+243 NDFSKYIR

-263 DKSDDLTELF
+263 DKSDDLSELF
-273 GAETTQPKGLFID
+273 GDETSQPKGLFVD
-286 DAVPEEAVEDVSAE
+286 DVVEAVPMDEPAVEEVPAE
-300 EKTVVDEEDLPLTK
+300 EKTIVDEEDLPLTK
-314 AVHDEIVHDEIVH
+314 AVHDEIAHDEVQ
-327 DEIPEAEP
+327 EP
-335 AEEEIEAE
+335 
-343 VFDDIE
+343 V
-349 ELAVPEEA
+349 
-357 VEDVSAEEKTVV
+357 
-369 DEEDLPLTKAVHDEI
+369 
-384 VHDEI
+384 
-389 VHDEIPEAEPAEE
+389 EE

-421 SAQEVIEEHSEEAV
+421 SAEVIEDTLEAAADSV
-435 SEEDNTSV
+435 SEEGDTSV
-443 LDEFDAFDAGDE
+443 FDEFDAFEAGDE

-463 SDDEPETVEPA
+463 AEEEQPAAVEETHD
-474 EKTTGVTAEPENVQ
+474 VTQEPENAPD
-488 NIEEISPVVEETES
+488 IEEISPVVD
-502 PVVEEAQEEIVV
+502 EAEVAADEVTEEIV
-514 SENIAENNE
+514 SDETIASGET
-523 PSVEPLDL
+523 SVETLDPDTL
-531 DALTVEPVID
+531 IVEPAIE
-541 EENIELPAV
+541 EENIELSAIDAEPA
-550 DTAPEVN
+550 TAIEEENIELSAIDAEPATAIEEENIELSAVETEPEMTIEEEP
-557 AGPEVVEEHD
+557 ATEDIVEPD
-567 ETTITDEDIN
+567 ETVITDEDIN
-577 QNSENLTETLSSEDL
+577 QNSENLTESLNSEDL
-592 ELQLEEPAGENL
+592 ELQLDEPVSENL

-612 PIEEITL
+612 PIEEISL

-634 QEKEEPKEFDVAQAL
+634 HEKEEPKELDVARAL

-675 DVQTTE
+675 DVQTG
-681 EPASEETLSADEL
+681 EPAPEETLSADEL
-694 DNIIFDTGDEP
+694 DNIVFDTENTEEEP
-705 QTSEPVVEDVSSPQ
+705 QTPEAPSEESVSAMQ

-738 SAAAE
+738 SQA
-743 DNKTGEEDKGH
+743 NEDKKEEH

-781 ENDLSASEEPQG
+781 ENDLSASDDPHS
-793 AFHFADSDDED
+793 AFHFSDSEDED
-804 EHAQKETKKTT
+804 EHGDAKNATKTV

-821 LEMLEADLDE
+821 LEMLAADLD
-831 DPEAVIEDTTPT
+831 DGPEAVIQDNTPKVEDT
-843 IEDIE
+843 ED
-848 GDEDLSNFA
+848 DEDLSNFA
-857 FAVDSKSQGNS
+857 FAVDSRAQGNNA

-895 GKSAG
+895 GKSAAG
-900 TTVDVDKIGTGS
+900 TGSIDVDNIGTGGA
-912 SDIDL
+912 DIDL
-917 NTTSPAPV
+917 NNVVTPENPPV
-925 KDTLTA
+925 A
-931 DIPVK
+931 DIK
-936 GNVTPAA
+936 LPAETA
-943 APVKKA
+943 AKPAVPQAKKA
-949 EDKTKAPAAKTP
+949 EDKKVPP
-961 AAAVKTAGAQT
+961 SAV
-972 PAQPAEAAAP
+972 PEAQPASTENNAEAAAP

-1045 TVFDKVKV
+1045 TVFNKVKV
-1053 MIELKD
+1053 KIELKD
-1059 SGKKYSAEIAEGCG
+1059 SGKKYSAELAEGCG

-1099 ETADEQLFITIYL
+1099 ETADEELFITIYL